1 MKYLVSLCM
10 VSIFFVSS
18 LSNAQ
23 KEYETHT
30 VQKNQT
36 LSQIATLYGVSQAA
50 IKKRNPEIENELTV
64 GTLLVI
70 PSVRKSVVT
79 QNPPKFKKHKV
90 RRKETLFSIS
100 KKYNISID
108 AIKRYNKQLY
118 ARQIKKGERLQI
130 PLHLKIVDA
139 PVAIDNDSITSGI
152 TTIDSSKLSKHTV
165 KAKETRYGIARMY
178 GITVYE
184 LEQMNPQLG
193 DGLAQ
198 YAVINVP
205 STAILQTAIAEKG
218 YTFYQVQPKE
228 GFYRLKVKTNLTKE
242 QIIAL
247 NPYAKDGLQ
256 DGMIL
261 KIPTNATTS
270 LTGQINIR
278 DLQQTIID
286 TSQKRI
292 AVLLPFRLNKII
304 SDSLTLKQQEIKR
317 NRLMSL
323 SLDFYSGL
331 LMATEFAKDKGISL
345 QLDVFDTQY
354 STAIVSDIINNN
366 AFDTFDAVIGPL
378 GQKNIESAAAML
390 QDTNVPI
397 FSPLSNKQIKVS
409 KNVFQSLPSNA
420 MLEDGMLEYIVS
432 GMSDKNVIVI
442 TDSAKKI
449 QLAKIIAA
457 IPDAKI
463 VSLREEGFLRLEDI
477 EIQIDETKENWV
489 ILESIDP
496 ILISNVVGVLN
507 GLPVIDPD
515 LEEDEEPVDYEIR
528 LFSLDK
534 NTAFDYH
541 DVSNVHLAELNFTF
555 PSVNKSYNYKDKNA
569 FLISYKNKHGVLPNR
584 FAVRGFDLT
593 YDIVLRLASSED
605 IFTAS
610 KQEFE
615 TQYIENKFR
624 YSKGLL
630 SGYQNNAFY
639 IIKYQDNLQFQVL
652 E

>member
-1 MKYLVSLCM
+1 MKYLISLCM
-10 VSIFFVSS
+10 VCIFFVSS
-18 LSNAQ
+18 MATAQ
-23 KEYETHT
+23 KEYETHR
-30 VQKNQT
+30 VQKNQS

-50 IKKRNPEIENELTV
+50 IKKRNPEIENELSA
-64 GTLLVI
+64 GTLLII
-70 PSVRKSVVT
+70 PTQSKSIDA

-90 RRKETLFSIS
+90 RRKETLITIS
-100 KKYNISID
+100 KKYNVSID

-130 PLHLKIVDA
+130 PMHLKIVDSG
-139 PVAIDNDSITSGI
+139 VVSYNESKVSGAITLDTS
-152 TTIDSSKLSKHTV
+152 SLSKHIV

-178 GITVYE
+178 GITVSE
-184 LEQMNPQLG
+184 LEQMNPELG
-193 DGLAQ
+193 EGLSQNAI
-198 YAVINVP
+198 INVP
-205 STAILQTAIAEKG
+205 SKAILKTAIVEKG
-218 YTFYQVQPKE
+218 YRFYEVQPKE

-242 QIIAL
+242 QIVAL

-256 DGMIL
+256 EGMIL
-261 KIPTNATTS
+261 KIPSDTATAI
-270 LTGQINIR
+270 TGQINKR

-304 SDSLTLKQQEIKR
+304 SDSLSVKQQQIKK

-354 STAIVSDIINNN
+354 NTAIVSDIINSNT
-366 AFDTFDAVIGPL
+366 FDTFDAVIGPL
-378 GQKNIESAAAML
+378 GQKNIEKAAAML
-390 QDTNVPI
+390 QDTTVPI

-409 KNVFQSLPSNA
+409 KNVFQSLPSDV
-420 MLEDGMLEYIVS
+420 MLEDGMLQYIVS
-432 GMSDKNVIVI
+432 GMSDKNIIVI
-442 TDSAKKI
+442 TDSTKTA
-449 QLAKIIAA
+449 QLAKIMLA
-457 IPDAKI
+457 IPDARI
-463 VSLREEGFLRLEDI
+463 VSLREEGFLRLEDV
-477 EIQIDETKENWV
+477 ENQIDQTKENWV
-489 ILESIDP
+489 ILEATDP

-515 LEEDEEPVDYEIR
+515 LEEDQEPVDYEIR

-534 NTAFDYH
+534 NAAFEYH

-569 FLISYKNKHGVLPNR
+569 FLISYKNKYGVLPNR

-593 YDIVLRLASSED
+593 YDVILRLASSED

-615 TQYIENKFR
+615 TQYIENKFS
-624 YSKGLL
+624 YSKSLL

-639 IIKYQDNLQFQVL
+639 IIKYQENLQFQVL

>member
-1 MKYLVSLCM
+1 M
-10 VSIFFVSS
+10 VCIFFVSS
-18 LSNAQ
+18 MATAQ
-23 KEYETHT
+23 KEYETHR
-30 VQKNQT
+30 VQKNQS

-50 IKKRNPEIENELTV
+50 IKKRNPEIENELSA
-64 GTLLVI
+64 GTLLII
-70 PSVRKSVVT
+70 PTQSKSIDA

-90 RRKETLFSIS
+90 RRKETLITIS
-100 KKYNISID
+100 KKYNVSID

-130 PLHLKIVDA
+130 PMHLKI
-139 PVAIDNDSITSGI
+139 IDSGVVPYNDSKVSGTITLD
-152 TTIDSSKLSKHTV
+152 TSSLSKHIV

-178 GITVYE
+178 GITVSE
-184 LEQMNPQLG
+184 LEQMNPELG
-193 DGLAQ
+193 EGLSQNAI
-198 YAVINVP
+198 INVP
-205 STAILQTAIAEKG
+205 SKAILKTAIAEKG
-218 YTFYQVQPKE
+218 YRFYEVQPKE
-228 GFYRLKVKTNLTKE
+228 GFYRLKVKINLTKE
-242 QIIAL
+242 QIVAL

-256 DGMIL
+256 EGMIL
-261 KIPTNATTS
+261 KIPSDTATAI
-270 LTGQINIR
+270 TGQVNKR

-304 SDSLTLKQQEIKR
+304 SDSLSVKQQQIKK

-354 STAIVSDIINNN
+354 NTAIVSDIINSNT
-366 AFDTFDAVIGPL
+366 FDNFDAVIGPL
-378 GQKNIESAAAML
+378 GQKNIEKAAAML
-390 QDTNVPI
+390 QDTTVPI

-409 KNVFQSLPSNA
+409 KNVFQSLPSDA
-420 MLEDGMLEYIVS
+420 MLEDGMLQYIVS

-442 TDSAKKI
+442 TDSTKTA
-449 QLAKIIAA
+449 QLAKIMLA
-457 IPDAKI
+457 IPDARI
-463 VSLREEGFLRLEDI
+463 VSLREEGFLRLEDV
-477 EIQIDETKENWV
+477 ENQIDQTKENWV
-489 ILESIDP
+489 ILEATDP

-515 LEEDEEPVDYEIR
+515 LEEDQEPVDYEIR

-534 NTAFDYH
+534 NAAFDYH

-569 FLISYKNKHGVLPNR
+569 FLISYKNKYGVLPNR

-593 YDIVLRLASSED
+593 YDVILRLASSED

-615 TQYIENKFR
+615 TQYIENKFS
-624 YSKGLL
+624 YSKSLL

-639 IIKYQDNLQFQVL
+639 IIKYQENLQFQVL

>member
-1 MKYLVSLCM
+1 M
-10 VSIFFVSS
+10 VCIFFVSS
-18 LSNAQ
+18 MATAQ
-23 KEYETHT
+23 KEYETHR
-30 VQKNQT
+30 VQKNQS

-50 IKKRNPEIENELTV
+50 IKKRNPEIENELSA
-64 GTLLVI
+64 GTLLII
-70 PSVRKSVVT
+70 PTQSKSIDA

-90 RRKETLFSIS
+90 RRKETLITIS
-100 KKYNISID
+100 KKYNVSID

-130 PLHLKIVDA
+130 PMHLKIVDSGVV
-139 PVAIDNDSITSGI
+139 PYNDSKVSGAITLD
-152 TTIDSSKLSKHTV
+152 TSSLSKHIV

-178 GITVYE
+178 GITVSE
-184 LEQMNPQLG
+184 LEQMNPELG
-193 DGLAQ
+193 EGLSQNAI
-198 YAVINVP
+198 INVP
-205 STAILQTAIAEKG
+205 SKAILKTAIAEKG
-218 YTFYQVQPKE
+218 YRFYEVQPKE
-228 GFYRLKVKTNLTKE
+228 GFYRLKVKINLTKE
-242 QIIAL
+242 QIVAL

-256 DGMIL
+256 EGMIL
-261 KIPTNATTS
+261 KIPSDTATAI
-270 LTGQINIR
+270 TGQINKR

-304 SDSLTLKQQEIKR
+304 SDSLSVKQQQIKK

-354 STAIVSDIINNN
+354 NTAIVSDIINSNT
-366 AFDTFDAVIGPL
+366 FDNFDAVIGPL
-378 GQKNIESAAAML
+378 GQKNIEKAAAML

-409 KNVFQSLPSNA
+409 KNVFQSLPSDV
-420 MLEDGMLEYIVS
+420 MLEDGMLQYIVS

-442 TDSAKKI
+442 TDSTKTA
-449 QLAKIIAA
+449 QLAKIMLA
-457 IPDAKI
+457 IPDARI
-463 VSLREEGFLRLEDI
+463 VSLREEGFLRLEDV
-477 EIQIDETKENWV
+477 ENQIDQTKENWV
-489 ILESIDP
+489 ILEATDP

-507 GLPVIDPD
+507 GLPVIDPY
-515 LEEDEEPVDYEIR
+515 LEEDQEPVDYEIR

-534 NTAFDYH
+534 NAAFDYH

-569 FLISYKNKHGVLPNR
+569 FLISYKNKYGVLPNR

-593 YDIVLRLASSED
+593 YDVILRLASSED

-615 TQYIENKFR
+615 TQYIENKFS
-624 YSKGLL
+624 YSKSLL

-639 IIKYQDNLQFQVL
+639 IIKYQENLQFQVL

>member
-1 MKYLVSLCM
+1 M
-10 VSIFFVSS
+10 VCIFFVSS
-18 LSNAQ
+18 MATAQ
-23 KEYETHT
+23 KEYETHR
-30 VQKNQT
+30 VQKNQS

-50 IKKRNPEIENELTV
+50 IKKRNPEIENELSA
-64 GTLLVI
+64 GTLLII
-70 PSVRKSVVT
+70 PTASKLIDA

-90 RRKETLFSIS
+90 RRKETLITIS
-100 KKYNISID
+100 KKYNVSID

-130 PLHLKIVDA
+130 PMHLKIVDSGVV
-139 PVAIDNDSITSGI
+139 PYNDSKVSGTITLD
-152 TTIDSSKLSKHTV
+152 TSSLSKHIV

-178 GITVYE
+178 GITVSE
-184 LEQMNPQLG
+184 LEQMNPELG
-193 DGLAQ
+193 EGLSQNAI
-198 YAVINVP
+198 INVP
-205 STAILQTAIAEKG
+205 SKAILKTAIAEKG
-218 YTFYQVQPKE
+218 YRFYEVQPKE
-228 GFYRLKVKTNLTKE
+228 GFYRLKVKINLTKE
-242 QIIAL
+242 QIVAL

-256 DGMIL
+256 EGMIL
-261 KIPTNATTS
+261 KIPSDTATAI
-270 LTGQINIR
+270 TGQINKR

-304 SDSLTLKQQEIKR
+304 SDSLSVKQQQIKK

-354 STAIVSDIINNN
+354 NTAIVSDIINSNT
-366 AFDTFDAVIGPL
+366 FDNFDAVIGPL
-378 GQKNIESAAAML
+378 GQKNIEKAAAML
-390 QDTNVPI
+390 QDTTVPI

-409 KNVFQSLPSNA
+409 KNVFQSLPSDV
-420 MLEDGMLEYIVS
+420 MLEDGMLQYIVS

-442 TDSAKKI
+442 TDSTKTA
-449 QLAKIIAA
+449 QLAKIMLA
-457 IPDAKI
+457 IPDARI
-463 VSLREEGFLRLEDI
+463 VSLREEGFLRLEDV
-477 EIQIDETKENWV
+477 ENQIDQTKENWV
-489 ILESIDP
+489 ILEATDP

-515 LEEDEEPVDYEIR
+515 LEEDQEPVDYEIR

-534 NTAFDYH
+534 NAAFDYH

-569 FLISYKNKHGVLPNR
+569 FLISYKNKYGVLPNR

-593 YDIVLRLASSED
+593 YDVILRLASSED

-615 TQYIENKFR
+615 TQYIENKFS
-624 YSKGLL
+624 YSKSLL

-639 IIKYQDNLQFQVL
+639 IIKYQENLQFQVL

>member
-1 MKYLVSLCM
+1 M
-10 VSIFFVSS
+10 VCIFFVSS
-18 LSNAQ
+18 MATAQ
-23 KEYETHT
+23 KEYETHR
-30 VQKNQT
+30 VQKNQS

-50 IKKRNPEIENELTV
+50 IKKRNPEIENELSA
-64 GTLLVI
+64 GTLLII
-70 PSVRKSVVT
+70 PTQSKSIDA

-90 RRKETLFSIS
+90 RRKETLITIS
-100 KKYNISID
+100 KKYNVSID

-130 PLHLKIVDA
+130 PMHLKIVDSGVV
-139 PVAIDNDSITSGI
+139 PYNDSKVSGAITLD
-152 TTIDSSKLSKHTV
+152 TSSLSKHIV

-178 GITVYE
+178 GITVSE
-184 LEQMNPQLG
+184 LEQMNPELG
-193 DGLAQ
+193 EGLSQNAI
-198 YAVINVP
+198 INVP
-205 STAILQTAIAEKG
+205 SKAILKTAITEKG
-218 YTFYQVQPKE
+218 YRFYEVQPKE
-228 GFYRLKVKTNLTKE
+228 GFYRLKVKINLTKE
-242 QIIAL
+242 QIVAL

-256 DGMIL
+256 EGMIL
-261 KIPTNATTS
+261 KIPSDTATAI
-270 LTGQINIR
+270 TGQVNKR

-304 SDSLTLKQQEIKR
+304 SDSLSVKQQQIKK

-354 STAIVSDIINNN
+354 NTAIVSDIINSNT
-366 AFDTFDAVIGPL
+366 FDNFDAVIGPL
-378 GQKNIESAAAML
+378 GQKNIEKAAAML
-390 QDTNVPI
+390 QDTTVPI

-409 KNVFQSLPSNA
+409 KNVFQSLPSDA
-420 MLEDGMLEYIVS
+420 MLEDGMLQYIVS

-442 TDSAKKI
+442 TDSTKTA
-449 QLAKIIAA
+449 QLAKIMLA
-457 IPDAKI
+457 IPDARI
-463 VSLREEGFLRLEDI
+463 VSLREEGFLRLEDV
-477 EIQIDETKENWV
+477 ENQIDQTKENWV
-489 ILESIDP
+489 ILEATDP

-515 LEEDEEPVDYEIR
+515 LEEDQEPVDYEIR

-534 NTAFDYH
+534 NAAFDYH

-569 FLISYKNKHGVLPNR
+569 FLISYKNKYGVLPNR

-593 YDIVLRLASSED
+593 YDVILRLASSED

-615 TQYIENKFR
+615 TQYIENKFS
-624 YSKGLL
+624 YSKSLL

-639 IIKYQDNLQFQVL
+639 IIKYQENLQFQVL

>member
-1 MKYLVSLCM
+1 M
-10 VSIFFVSS
+10 VCIFFVSS
-18 LSNAQ
+18 LASAQ
-23 KEYETHT
+23 KEYETHR
-30 VQKNQT
+30 VQKNQS
-36 LSQIATLYGVSQAA
+36 LSQIATLYGVSQTA
-50 IKKRNPEIENELTV
+50 IKNRNPEIENELSA
-64 GTLLVI
+64 GTLLII
-70 PSVRKSVVT
+70 PTASKLIDA

-100 KKYNISID
+100 KKYNVSID

-130 PLHLKIVDA
+130 PMHLKI
-139 PVAIDNDSITSGI
+139 IDPGVVTYNDSTVSGAITVDTSNV
-152 TTIDSSKLSKHTV
+152 SKHIV

-178 GITVYE
+178 GITVSE
-184 LEQMNPQLG
+184 LEQMNPELG
-193 DGLAQ
+193 EGLSQNAI
-198 YAVINVP
+198 INVP
-205 STAILQTAIAEKG
+205 SKAILQTAIAEKG
-218 YTFYQVQPKE
+218 YRFYEVQPKE

-242 QIIAL
+242 QIVAL

-256 DGMIL
+256 EGMIL
-261 KIPTNATTS
+261 KIPIVGVTS
-270 LTGQINIR
+270 TTGQINKR

-286 TSQKRI
+286 TSLKRI

-304 SDSLTLKQQEIKR
+304 SDSLSVKQQQIKR

-354 STAIVSDIINNN
+354 STATVSDIINSNT
-366 AFDTFDAVIGPL
+366 FDNFDAVIGPL
-378 GQKNIESAAAML
+378 GQKNIEKAAAML
-390 QDTNVPI
+390 QDTNVPV

-409 KNVFQSLPSNA
+409 KNVFQSLPSDA

-442 TDSAKKI
+442 TDSTKTA
-449 QLAKIIAA
+449 QLAKIMLA
-457 IPDAKI
+457 IPDARI
-463 VSLREEGFLRLEDI
+463 VSLREEGFLSLEDI

-489 ILESIDP
+489 ILEATDP

-515 LEEDEEPVDYEIR
+515 LEEDQEPVDYEIR

-534 NTAFDYH
+534 NAAFDYH

-555 PSVNKSYNYKDKNA
+555 PSVNKNYNYKDKNA
-569 FLISYKNKHGVLPNR
+569 FLISYKNKYGVLPNR

-593 YDIVLRLASSED
+593 YDVILRLASSED

-615 TQYIENKFR
+615 TQYIENKFS
-624 YSKGLL
+624 YSKSLL

-639 IIKYQDNLQFQVL
+639 IIKYQENLQFQVL

>member
-1 MKYLVSLCM
+1 M
-10 VSIFFVSS
+10 VCIFFVSS
-18 LSNAQ
+18 MATAQ
-23 KEYETHT
+23 KEYETHR
-30 VQKNQT
+30 VQKNQS

-50 IKKRNPEIENELTV
+50 IKKRNPEIENELSA
-64 GTLLVI
+64 GTLLII
-70 PSVRKSVVT
+70 PTQSKSIDA

-90 RRKETLFSIS
+90 RRKETLITIS
-100 KKYNISID
+100 KKYNVSID

-130 PLHLKIVDA
+130 PMHLKIVDSGVV
-139 PVAIDNDSITSGI
+139 PYNDSKVSGAITLD
-152 TTIDSSKLSKHTV
+152 TSSLSKHIV

-178 GITVYE
+178 GITVSE
-184 LEQMNPQLG
+184 LEQMNPELG
-193 DGLAQ
+193 EGLSQNAI
-198 YAVINVP
+198 INVP
-205 STAILQTAIAEKG
+205 SKAILKTAIAEKG
-218 YTFYQVQPKE
+218 YRFYEVQPKE
-228 GFYRLKVKTNLTKE
+228 GFYRLKVKINLTKE
-242 QIIAL
+242 QIVAL

-256 DGMIL
+256 EGMIL
-261 KIPTNATTS
+261 KIPSDTATAI
-270 LTGQINIR
+270 TGQINKR

-304 SDSLTLKQQEIKR
+304 SDSLSVKQQQIKK

-354 STAIVSDIINNN
+354 NTAIVSDIINSNT
-366 AFDTFDAVIGPL
+366 FDTFDAVIGPL
-378 GQKNIESAAAML
+378 GQKNIEKAAAML
-390 QDTNVPI
+390 QDTTVPI

-409 KNVFQSLPSNA
+409 KNVFQSLPSDV
-420 MLEDGMLEYIVS
+420 MLEDGMLQYIVS

-442 TDSAKKI
+442 TDSTKTA
-449 QLAKIIAA
+449 QLAKIMLA
-457 IPDAKI
+457 IPDARI
-463 VSLREEGFLRLEDI
+463 VSLREEGFLRLEDV
-477 EIQIDETKENWV
+477 ENQIDQTKENWV
-489 ILESIDP
+489 ILEATDP

-515 LEEDEEPVDYEIR
+515 LEEDQEPVDYEIR

-534 NTAFDYH
+534 NAAFDYH

-569 FLISYKNKHGVLPNR
+569 FLISYKNKYGVLPNR

-593 YDIVLRLASSED
+593 YDVILRLASSED

-615 TQYIENKFR
+615 TQYIENKFS
-624 YSKGLL
+624 YSKSLL

-639 IIKYQDNLQFQVL
+639 IIKYQENLQFQVL

>member
-1 MKYLVSLCM
+1 M
-10 VSIFFVSS
+10 VCIFFVSS
-18 LSNAQ
+18 MATAQ
-23 KEYETHT
+23 KEYETHR
-30 VQKNQT
+30 VQKNQS

-50 IKKRNPEIENELTV
+50 IKKRNPEIENELSA
-64 GTLLVI
+64 GTLLII
-70 PSVRKSVVT
+70 PTQSKSIDA

-90 RRKETLFSIS
+90 RRKETLITIS
-100 KKYNISID
+100 KKYNVSID

-130 PLHLKIVDA
+130 PMHLKIVDSG
-139 PVAIDNDSITSGI
+139 VVSYNESKVSGAITLDTS
-152 TTIDSSKLSKHTV
+152 SLSKHIV

-178 GITVYE
+178 GITVSE
-184 LEQMNPQLG
+184 LEQMNPELG
-193 DGLAQ
+193 EGLSQNAI
-198 YAVINVP
+198 INVP
-205 STAILQTAIAEKG
+205 SKAILKTAIVEKG
-218 YTFYQVQPKE
+218 YRFYEVQPKE
-228 GFYRLKVKTNLTKE
+228 GFYRLKVKINLTKE
-242 QIIAL
+242 QIVAL

-256 DGMIL
+256 EGMIL
-261 KIPTNATTS
+261 KIPSDTATAI
-270 LTGQINIR
+270 TGQINKR

-292 AVLLPFRLNKII
+292 AVLLPFRLNKIV
-304 SDSLTLKQQEIKR
+304 SDSLSVKQQQIKR

-354 STAIVSDIINNN
+354 NTAIVSDIINSNT
-366 AFDTFDAVIGPL
+366 FDTFDAVIGPL
-378 GQKNIESAAAML
+378 GQKNIEKAAAML
-390 QDTNVPI
+390 KDTTVPI

-409 KNVFQSLPSNA
+409 KNVFQSLPSDV
-420 MLEDGMLEYIVS
+420 MLEDGMLQYIVS
-432 GMSDKNVIVI
+432 GMSDKNIIVI
-442 TDSAKKI
+442 TDSTKTA
-449 QLAKIIAA
+449 QLAKIMLA
-457 IPDAKI
+457 IPDARV
-463 VSLREEGFLRLEDI
+463 VSLREEGFLRLEDV
-477 EIQIDETKENWV
+477 ENQIDETKENWV
-489 ILESIDP
+489 ILEATDP

-515 LEEDEEPVDYEIR
+515 LEEDQEPVDYEIR

-534 NTAFDYH
+534 NAAFEYH

-569 FLISYKNKHGVLPNR
+569 FLISYKNKYGVLPNR

-593 YDIVLRLASSED
+593 YDVILRLASSED

-615 TQYIENKFR
+615 TQYIENKFS
-624 YSKGLL
+624 YSKSLL

-639 IIKYQDNLQFQVL
+639 IIKYQENLQFQVL

>member
-1 MKYLVSLCM
+1 MGC
-10 VSIFFVSS
+10 IFFISS
-18 LSNAQ
+18 LAIAQ
-23 KEYETHT
+23 KEYQTHR

-36 LSQIATLYGVSQAA
+36 LSQIASLYGVSQAE
-50 IKKRNPEIENELTV
+50 IQNRNPEIENELAP
-64 GTLLVI
+64 GTLLII
-70 PSVRKSVVT
+70 PAQSKSIDT
-79 QNPPKFKKHKV
+79 QNPPKFKKHRV
-90 RRKETLFSIS
+90 RRKETLFTIS
-100 KKYNISID
+100 KKYNVSID
-108 AIKRYNKQLY
+108 AIKRFNKQLY

-130 PLHLKIVDA
+130 PIHLQITDA
-139 PVAIDNDSITSGI
+139 SVLTPKDTANSGGI
-152 TTIDSSKLSKHTV
+152 TPDVSGLSKHVV

-178 GITVYE
+178 GITVSE
-184 LEQMNPQLG
+184 LEKINPELG
-193 DGLAQ
+193 EGLAQ
-198 YAVINVP
+198 DAVINVP
-205 STAILQTAIAEKG
+205 SKAILQTAIAEKG
-218 YTFYQVQPKE
+218 YRFYEVQPKE

-256 DGMIL
+256 QGMIL
-261 KIPTNATTS
+261 KIPTDTT
-270 LTGQINIR
+270 TTVAHQINLR

-292 AVLLPFRLNKII
+292 AVLLPFRLNNIV
-304 SDSLTLKQQEIKR
+304 SDSLSVKQEEIKR

-354 STAIVSDIINNN
+354 NTTTVGNVIRNNG
-366 AFDTFDAVIGPL
+366 FDNFDAVIGPL
-378 GQKNIESAAAML
+378 GQKNIEKAAAML
-390 QDTNVPI
+390 QDINVPI

-409 KNVFQSLPSNA
+409 KNVFQSLPSDA

-432 GMSDKNVIVI
+432 GMSDKNLIVI
-442 TDSAKKI
+442 TDSTKTA
-449 QLAKIIAA
+449 QLAKIMSV
-457 IPDAKI
+457 IPDAKTI
-463 VSLREEGFLRLEDI
+463 SLRKEGFLRLEDI
-477 EIQIDETKENWV
+477 ESQIDETKENWV
-489 ILESIDP
+489 ILEATDP

-534 NTAFDYH
+534 NAAFDYH

-569 FLISYKNKHGVLPNR
+569 FLVSYKNKYGVLPNR

-593 YDIVLRLASSED
+593 YDVILRLASSED
-605 IFTAS
+605 IFTSS

-624 YSKGLL
+624 YSKSLL
-630 SGYQNNAFY
+630 SGYNNTAFY
-639 IIKYQDNLQFQVL
+639 IIKYQENLQFQVL

>member
-1 MKYLVSLCM
+1 M
-10 VSIFFVSS
+10 VCIFFVSS
-18 LSNAQ
+18 MATAQ
-23 KEYETHT
+23 KEYETHR
-30 VQKNQT
+30 VQKNQS
-36 LSQIATLYGVSQAA
+36 LFQIATLYEVSQAA
-50 IKKRNPEIENELTV
+50 IKKRNPEIENELSA
-64 GTLLVI
+64 GTLLII
-70 PSVRKSVVT
+70 PTASKLIDA

-90 RRKETLFSIS
+90 RRKETLITIS
-100 KKYNISID
+100 KKYNVSID

-130 PLHLKIVDA
+130 PMHLKIVDSGVVPYNA
-139 PVAIDNDSITSGI
+139 SKVSGTITLD
-152 TTIDSSKLSKHTV
+152 TSSLSKHIV

-178 GITVYE
+178 GITVSE
-184 LEQMNPQLG
+184 LEQMNPELG
-193 DGLAQ
+193 EGLSQNAI
-198 YAVINVP
+198 INVP
-205 STAILQTAIAEKG
+205 SKAILKTAIAEKG
-218 YTFYQVQPKE
+218 YRFYEVQPKE

-242 QIIAL
+242 QIVAL

-256 DGMIL
+256 EGMIL
-261 KIPTNATTS
+261 KIPSDTATAI
-270 LTGQINIR
+270 TGQINKR

-292 AVLLPFRLNKII
+292 AVLLPFRLNKIV
-304 SDSLTLKQQEIKR
+304 SDSLSVKQQEIKR

-354 STAIVSDIINNN
+354 NTAIVSDIINNN
-366 AFDTFDAVIGPL
+366 TFDTFDAVLGPL
-378 GQKNIESAAAML
+378 GQKNIEKAAALL
-390 QDTNVPI
+390 QDINVPL

-409 KNVFQSLPSNA
+409 KNVFQSLPSDA

-432 GMSDKNVIVI
+432 GMSDKNLIVI
-442 TDSAKKI
+442 ADSTKTA
-449 QLAKIIAA
+449 QLAKIMLA
-457 IPDAKI
+457 IPDARI
-463 VSLREEGFLRLEDI
+463 VSLREEGFLRLEDV
-477 EIQIDETKENWV
+477 ENQIDQTKENWV
-489 ILESIDP
+489 ILEATDP

-515 LEEDEEPVDYEIR
+515 LEEDQEPVDYEIR

-534 NTAFDYH
+534 NAAFDYH

-569 FLISYKNKHGVLPNR
+569 FLISYKNKYGVLPNR

-593 YDIVLRLASSED
+593 YDVILRLASSED

-615 TQYIENKFR
+615 TQYIENKFS
-624 YSKGLL
+624 YSKSLL

-639 IIKYQDNLQFQVL
+639 IIKYQENLQFQVL

>member
-1 MKYLVSLCM
+1 M
-10 VSIFFVSS
+10 VCIFFVSS
-18 LSNAQ
+18 MATAQ
-23 KEYETHT
+23 KEYETHR
-30 VQKNQT
+30 VQKNQS

-50 IKKRNPEIENELTV
+50 IKKRNPEIENELSA
-64 GTLLVI
+64 GTLLII
-70 PSVRKSVVT
+70 PTQSKSIDA

-90 RRKETLFSIS
+90 RRKETLITIS
-100 KKYNISID
+100 KKHNVSID

-130 PLHLKIVDA
+130 PMHLKIVDSGVV
-139 PVAIDNDSITSGI
+139 PYNDSKVSGAITLD
-152 TTIDSSKLSKHTV
+152 TSSLSKHIV

-178 GITVYE
+178 GITVSE
-184 LEQMNPQLG
+184 LEQMNPELG
-193 DGLAQ
+193 EGLSQNAI
-198 YAVINVP
+198 INVP
-205 STAILQTAIAEKG
+205 SKAILKTAIAEKG
-218 YTFYQVQPKE
+218 YRFYEVQPKE
-228 GFYRLKVKTNLTKE
+228 GFYRLKVKINLTKE
-242 QIIAL
+242 QIVAL

-256 DGMIL
+256 EGMIL
-261 KIPTNATTS
+261 KIPSDTATAI
-270 LTGQINIR
+270 TGQVNKR

-304 SDSLTLKQQEIKR
+304 SDSLSVKQQQIKK

-354 STAIVSDIINNN
+354 NTAIVSDIINSNT
-366 AFDTFDAVIGPL
+366 FDNFDAVIGPL
-378 GQKNIESAAAML
+378 GQKNIEKAAAML

-409 KNVFQSLPSNA
+409 KNVFQSLPSDV
-420 MLEDGMLEYIVS
+420 MLEDGMLQYIVS

-442 TDSAKKI
+442 TDSTKTA
-449 QLAKIIAA
+449 QLAKIMLA
-457 IPDAKI
+457 IPDARI
-463 VSLREEGFLRLEDI
+463 VSLREEGFLRLEDV
-477 EIQIDETKENWV
+477 ENQIDQTKENWV
-489 ILESIDP
+489 ILEATDP

-515 LEEDEEPVDYEIR
+515 LEEDQEPVDYEIR

-534 NTAFDYH
+534 NAAFDYH

-569 FLISYKNKHGVLPNR
+569 FLISYKNKYGVLPNR

-593 YDIVLRLASSED
+593 YDVILRLASSED

-615 TQYIENKFR
+615 TQYIENKFS
-624 YSKGLL
+624 YSKSLL

-639 IIKYQDNLQFQVL
+639 IIKYQENLQFQVL

>member
-1 MKYLVSLCM
+1 M
-10 VSIFFVSS
+10 VCIFFVSS
-18 LSNAQ
+18 MATAQ
-23 KEYETHT
+23 KEYETHR
-30 VQKNQT
+30 VQKNQS

-50 IKKRNPEIENELTV
+50 IKKRNPEIENELSA
-64 GTLLVI
+64 GTLLII
-70 PSVRKSVVT
+70 PTASKLIDA

-90 RRKETLFSIS
+90 RRKETLITIS
-100 KKYNISID
+100 KKYNVSID

-130 PLHLKIVDA
+130 PMHLKIVDSGLV
-139 PVAIDNDSITSGI
+139 PYNDPKVSGAITLDTS
-152 TTIDSSKLSKHTV
+152 SLSKHIV

-178 GITVYE
+178 GITVSE
-184 LEQMNPQLG
+184 LEQMNPELG
-193 DGLAQ
+193 EGLSQNAI
-198 YAVINVP
+198 INVP
-205 STAILQTAIAEKG
+205 SKAILKTAIVEKG
-218 YTFYQVQPKE
+218 YRFYEVQPKE

-242 QIIAL
+242 QIVAL

-256 DGMIL
+256 EGMIL
-261 KIPTNATTS
+261 KIPSDTATAI
-270 LTGQINIR
+270 TGQINKR

-304 SDSLTLKQQEIKR
+304 SDSLSVKQQQIKK

-354 STAIVSDIINNN
+354 NTAIVSDIINSNT
-366 AFDTFDAVIGPL
+366 FDTFDAVIGPL
-378 GQKNIESAAAML
+378 GQKNIEKAAAML
-390 QDTNVPI
+390 QDTTVPI

-409 KNVFQSLPSNA
+409 KNVFQSLPSDV
-420 MLEDGMLEYIVS
+420 MLEDGMLQYIVS

-442 TDSAKKI
+442 TDSTKTA
-449 QLAKIIAA
+449 QLAKIMLA
-457 IPDAKI
+457 IPDARV
-463 VSLREEGFLRLEDI
+463 VSLREEGFLRLEDV
-477 EIQIDETKENWV
+477 ENQIDQTKENWV
-489 ILESIDP
+489 ILEATDP

-534 NTAFDYH
+534 NAAFEYH

-569 FLISYKNKHGVLPNR
+569 FLISYKNKYGVLPNR

-593 YDIVLRLASSED
+593 YDVILRLASSED

-615 TQYIENKFR
+615 TQYIENKFS
-624 YSKGLL
+624 YSKSLL

-639 IIKYQDNLQFQVL
+639 IIKYQENLQFQVL

>member
-1 MKYLVSLCM
+1 M
-10 VSIFFVSS
+10 VCIFFVSS
-18 LSNAQ
+18 VATAQ
-23 KEYETHT
+23 KEYETHR
-30 VQKNQT
+30 VQKNQS
-36 LSQIATLYGVSQAA
+36 LSQIAILYGISQAA
-50 IKKRNPEIENELTV
+50 IKKRNPEIENELSA
-64 GTLLVI
+64 GTLLII
-70 PSVRKSVVT
+70 PTASKLIDA

-90 RRKETLFSIS
+90 RRKETLISIS
-100 KKYNISID
+100 KKYSVSID

-130 PLHLKIVDA
+130 PTHLKIVDSG
-139 PVAIDNDSITSGI
+139 VVIYNDSIASGTITLDTSN
-152 TTIDSSKLSKHTV
+152 LSKHIV

-178 GITVYE
+178 GITVSE
-184 LEQMNPQLG
+184 LEQMNPELG
-193 DGLAQ
+193 EGLSQNAI
-198 YAVINVP
+198 INVP
-205 STAILQTAIAEKG
+205 SKAILQTAIAEKG
-218 YTFYQVQPKE
+218 YRFYQVQPKE

-242 QIIAL
+242 KIIAL

-256 DGMIL
+256 EGMIL
-261 KIPTNATTS
+261 KIPSDTATAI
-270 LTGQINIR
+270 TGQINKR

-292 AVLLPFRLNKII
+292 AVLLPFRLNKIV
-304 SDSLTLKQQEIKR
+304 SDSLSVKQQEIKR

-354 STAIVSDIINNN
+354 NTAIVSDIINSNT
-366 AFDTFDAVIGPL
+366 FDNFDAVIGPL
-378 GQKNIESAAAML
+378 GQKNIEKAADML
-390 QDTNVPI
+390 QDTNVPL

-420 MLEDGMLEYIVS
+420 MLEDGMLRYIVS

-442 TDSAKKI
+442 TDSTKTA
-449 QLAKIIAA
+449 QLAKIMLA
-457 IPDAKI
+457 IPDARV
-463 VSLREEGFLRLEDI
+463 VSLREEGFLRLEDV
-477 EIQIDETKENWV
+477 ENQIDETKENWV
-489 ILESIDP
+489 ILEATDP

-515 LEEDEEPVDYEIR
+515 LEEEEEEEPVDYEIR

-534 NTAFDYH
+534 NAAFDYH

-555 PSVNKSYNYKDKNA
+555 PSVNKNYNYKDKNA
-569 FLISYKNKHGVLPNR
+569 FLISYKNKYGVLPNR

-593 YDIVLRLASSED
+593 YDVILRLASSED
-605 IFTAS
+605 IFAAS
-610 KQEFE
+610 DQEFE

-624 YSKGLL
+624 YSKSLL

-639 IIKYQDNLQFQVL
+639 IIKYQENLQFQVL

>member
-1 MKYLVSLCM
+1 M
-10 VSIFFVSS
+10 VCIFFVSS
-18 LSNAQ
+18 MATAQ
-23 KEYETHT
+23 KEYETHR
-30 VQKNQT
+30 VQKNQS

-50 IKKRNPEIENELTV
+50 IKKRNPEIENELSA
-64 GTLLVI
+64 GTLLII
-70 PSVRKSVVT
+70 PTQSKSIDA

-90 RRKETLFSIS
+90 RRKETLITIS
-100 KKYNISID
+100 KKYNVSID

-130 PLHLKIVDA
+130 PMHLKIVDSGVV
-139 PVAIDNDSITSGI
+139 PYNDSKVSGAITLD
-152 TTIDSSKLSKHTV
+152 TSSLSKHIV

-178 GITVYE
+178 GITVSE
-184 LEQMNPQLG
+184 LEQMNPELG
-193 DGLAQ
+193 EGLSQNAI
-198 YAVINVP
+198 INVP
-205 STAILQTAIAEKG
+205 SKAILKTAIAEKG
-218 YTFYQVQPKE
+218 YRFYEVQPKE
-228 GFYRLKVKTNLTKE
+228 GFYRLKVKINLTKE
-242 QIIAL
+242 QIVAL

-256 DGMIL
+256 EGMIL
-261 KIPTNATTS
+261 KIPSDTATAIN
-270 LTGQINIR
+270 GQINKR

-304 SDSLTLKQQEIKR
+304 SDSLSVKQQQIKK

-354 STAIVSDIINNN
+354 NTAIVSDIINSNT
-366 AFDTFDAVIGPL
+366 FDNFDAVIGPL
-378 GQKNIESAAAML
+378 GQKNIEKAAAML
-390 QDTNVPI
+390 QDTTVPI

-409 KNVFQSLPSNA
+409 KNVFQSLPSDV
-420 MLEDGMLEYIVS
+420 MLEDGMLQYIVS

-442 TDSAKKI
+442 TDSTKTA
-449 QLAKIIAA
+449 QLAKIMLA
-457 IPDAKI
+457 IPDARI
-463 VSLREEGFLRLEDI
+463 VSLREEGFLRLEDV
-477 EIQIDETKENWV
+477 ENQIDQTKENWV
-489 ILESIDP
+489 ILEATDP

-515 LEEDEEPVDYEIR
+515 LEEDQEPVDYEIR

-534 NTAFDYH
+534 NAAFDYH

-569 FLISYKNKHGVLPNR
+569 FLISYKNKYGVLPNR

-593 YDIVLRLASSED
+593 YDVILRLASSED

-615 TQYIENKFR
+615 TQYIENKFS
-624 YSKGLL
+624 YSKSLL

-639 IIKYQDNLQFQVL
+639 IIKYQENLQFQVL

>member
-1 MKYLVSLCM
+1 M
-10 VSIFFVSS
+10 VCIFFVSS
-18 LSNAQ
+18 MATAQ
-23 KEYETHT
+23 KEYETHR
-30 VQKNQT
+30 VQKNQS

-50 IKKRNPEIENELTV
+50 IKKRNPEIENELSA
-64 GTLLVI
+64 GTLLII
-70 PSVRKSVVT
+70 PTQSKSIDA

-90 RRKETLFSIS
+90 RRKETLITIS
-100 KKYNISID
+100 KKYNVSID

-130 PLHLKIVDA
+130 PMHLKIVDSGVV
-139 PVAIDNDSITSGI
+139 PYNDSKVSGAITLD
-152 TTIDSSKLSKHTV
+152 TSSLSKHIV

-178 GITVYE
+178 GITVSE
-184 LEQMNPQLG
+184 LEQMNPELG
-193 DGLAQ
+193 EGLSQNAI
-198 YAVINVP
+198 INVP
-205 STAILQTAIAEKG
+205 SKAILKTAIAEKG
-218 YTFYQVQPKE
+218 YRFYEVQPKE
-228 GFYRLKVKTNLTKE
+228 GFYRLKVKINLTKE
-242 QIIAL
+242 QIVAL

-256 DGMIL
+256 EGMIL
-261 KIPTNATTS
+261 KIPSDTATAI
-270 LTGQINIR
+270 TGQINKR

-304 SDSLTLKQQEIKR
+304 SDSLSVKQQQIKK

-354 STAIVSDIINNN
+354 NTAIVSDIINNN
-366 AFDTFDAVIGPL
+366 TFDTFDAVLGPL
-378 GQKNIESAAAML
+378 GQKNIEKAAALL
-390 QDTNVPI
+390 QDINVPL

-409 KNVFQSLPSNA
+409 KNVFQSLPSDA

-432 GMSDKNVIVI
+432 GMSDKNLIVI
-442 TDSAKKI
+442 ADSTKTA
-449 QLAKIIAA
+449 QLAKIMLA
-457 IPDAKI
+457 IPDARI
-463 VSLREEGFLRLEDI
+463 VSLREEGFLRLEDV
-477 EIQIDETKENWV
+477 ENQIDQTKENWV
-489 ILESIDP
+489 ILEATDP

-515 LEEDEEPVDYEIR
+515 LEEDQEPVDYEIR

-534 NTAFDYH
+534 NAAFDYH

-569 FLISYKNKHGVLPNR
+569 FLISYKNKYGVLPNR

-593 YDIVLRLASSED
+593 YDVILRLASSED

-615 TQYIENKFR
+615 TQYIENKFS
-624 YSKGLL
+624 YSKSLL

-639 IIKYQDNLQFQVL
+639 IIKYQENLQFQVL

>member
-1 MKYLVSLCM
+1 M
-10 VSIFFVSS
+10 VCIFFVSS
-18 LSNAQ
+18 MATAQ
-23 KEYETHT
+23 KEYETHR
-30 VQKNQT
+30 VQKNQS

-50 IKKRNPEIENELTV
+50 IKKRNPEIENELSA
-64 GTLLVI
+64 GTLLII
-70 PSVRKSVVT
+70 PTQSKSIDA

-90 RRKETLFSIS
+90 RRKETLITIS
-100 KKYNISID
+100 KKYNVSID

-130 PLHLKIVDA
+130 PMHLKIVDSGVV
-139 PVAIDNDSITSGI
+139 PYNDSKVSGAITLD
-152 TTIDSSKLSKHTV
+152 TSSLSKHIV

-178 GITVYE
+178 GITVSE
-184 LEQMNPQLG
+184 LEQMNPELG
-193 DGLAQ
+193 EGLSQNAI
-198 YAVINVP
+198 INVP
-205 STAILQTAIAEKG
+205 SKAILKTAIAEKG
-218 YTFYQVQPKE
+218 YRFYEVQPKE
-228 GFYRLKVKTNLTKE
+228 GFYRLKVKINLTKE
-242 QIIAL
+242 QIVAL

-256 DGMIL
+256 EGMIL
-261 KIPTNATTS
+261 KIPSDTATAI
-270 LTGQINIR
+270 TGQVNKR

-304 SDSLTLKQQEIKR
+304 SDSLSVKQQQIKK

-354 STAIVSDIINNN
+354 NTAIVSDIINSNT
-366 AFDTFDAVIGPL
+366 FDNFDAVIGPL
-378 GQKNIESAAAML
+378 GQKNIEKAAAML
-390 QDTNVPI
+390 QDTTVPI

-409 KNVFQSLPSNA
+409 KNVFQSLPSDV
-420 MLEDGMLEYIVS
+420 MLEDGMLQYIVS

-442 TDSAKKI
+442 TDSTKTA
-449 QLAKIIAA
+449 QLAKIMLA
-457 IPDAKI
+457 IPDARI
-463 VSLREEGFLRLEDI
+463 VSLREEGFLRLEDV
-477 EIQIDETKENWV
+477 ENQIDQTKENWV
-489 ILESIDP
+489 ILEATDP

-515 LEEDEEPVDYEIR
+515 LEEDQEPVDYEIR

-534 NTAFDYH
+534 NAAFDYH

-569 FLISYKNKHGVLPNR
+569 FLISYKNKYGVLPNR

-593 YDIVLRLASSED
+593 YDVILRLASSED

-615 TQYIENKFR
+615 TQYIENKFS
-624 YSKGLL
+624 YSKSLL

-639 IIKYQDNLQFQVL
+639 IIKYQENLQFQVL

>member
-1 MKYLVSLCM
+1 M
-10 VSIFFVSS
+10 VCIFFVSS
-18 LSNAQ
+18 MATAQ
-23 KEYETHT
+23 KEYETHR
-30 VQKNQT
+30 VQKNQS

-50 IKKRNPEIENELTV
+50 IKKRNPEIENELSA
-64 GTLLVI
+64 GTLLII
-70 PSVRKSVVT
+70 PTASKLIDA

-90 RRKETLFSIS
+90 RRKETLITIS
-100 KKYNISID
+100 KKYNVSID

-130 PLHLKIVDA
+130 PMHLKIVDSGVV
-139 PVAIDNDSITSGI
+139 PYNDSKVSGTITLD
-152 TTIDSSKLSKHTV
+152 TSSLSKHIV

-178 GITVYE
+178 GITVSE
-184 LEQMNPQLG
+184 LEQMNPELG
-193 DGLAQ
+193 EGLSQNAI
-198 YAVINVP
+198 INVP
-205 STAILQTAIAEKG
+205 SKAILKTAIAEKG
-218 YTFYQVQPKE
+218 YRFYEVQPKE

-242 QIIAL
+242 QIVAL

-256 DGMIL
+256 EGMIL
-261 KIPTNATTS
+261 KIPSDTATAI
-270 LTGQINIR
+270 TGQINKR

-304 SDSLTLKQQEIKR
+304 SDSLSVKQQQIKK

-354 STAIVSDIINNN
+354 NTAIVSDIINNN
-366 AFDTFDAVIGPL
+366 TFDTFDAVLGPL
-378 GQKNIESAAAML
+378 GQKNIEKAAAML
-390 QDTNVPI
+390 QDTTVPI

-409 KNVFQSLPSNA
+409 KNVFQSLPSDA

-442 TDSAKKI
+442 TDSTKTA
-449 QLAKIIAA
+449 QLAKIMLA
-457 IPDAKI
+457 IPDARI
-463 VSLREEGFLRLEDI
+463 VSLREEGFLRLEDV
-477 EIQIDETKENWV
+477 ENQIDQTKENWV
-489 ILESIDP
+489 ILEATDP

-515 LEEDEEPVDYEIR
+515 LEEDQEPVDYEIR

-534 NTAFDYH
+534 NAAFDYH

-569 FLISYKNKHGVLPNR
+569 FLISYKNKYGVLPNR

-593 YDIVLRLASSED
+593 YDVILRLASSED

-615 TQYIENKFR
+615 TQYIENKFS
-624 YSKGLL
+624 YSKSLL

-639 IIKYQDNLQFQVL
+639 IIKYQENLQFQVL

>member
-1 MKYLVSLCM
+1 M
-10 VSIFFVSS
+10 VCIFFVSS
-18 LSNAQ
+18 MATAQ
-23 KEYETHT
+23 KEYETHR
-30 VQKNQT
+30 VQKNQS

-50 IKKRNPEIENELTV
+50 IKKRNPEIENELSA
-64 GTLLVI
+64 GTLLII
-70 PSVRKSVVT
+70 PTQSKSIDA

-90 RRKETLFSIS
+90 RRKETLITIS
-100 KKYNISID
+100 KKHNVSID

-130 PLHLKIVDA
+130 PMHLKIVDSGVV
-139 PVAIDNDSITSGI
+139 PYNDSKVSGAITLD
-152 TTIDSSKLSKHTV
+152 TSSLSKHIV

-178 GITVYE
+178 GITVSE
-184 LEQMNPQLG
+184 LEQMNPELG
-193 DGLAQ
+193 EGLSQNAI
-198 YAVINVP
+198 INVP
-205 STAILQTAIAEKG
+205 SKAILKTAIAEKG
-218 YTFYQVQPKE
+218 YRFYEVQPKE
-228 GFYRLKVKTNLTKE
+228 GFYRLKVKINLTKE
-242 QIIAL
+242 QIVAL

-256 DGMIL
+256 EGMIL
-261 KIPTNATTS
+261 KIPSDTATAI
-270 LTGQINIR
+270 TGQVNKR

-304 SDSLTLKQQEIKR
+304 SDSLSVKQQQIKK

-354 STAIVSDIINNN
+354 NTAIVSDIINSNT
-366 AFDTFDAVIGPL
+366 FDNFDAVIGPL
-378 GQKNIESAAAML
+378 GQKNIEKAAAML
-390 QDTNVPI
+390 QDTTVPI

-409 KNVFQSLPSNA
+409 KNVFQSLPSDA
-420 MLEDGMLEYIVS
+420 MLEDGMLQYIVS

-442 TDSAKKI
+442 TDSTKTA
-449 QLAKIIAA
+449 QLAKIMLA
-457 IPDAKI
+457 IPDARI
-463 VSLREEGFLRLEDI
+463 VSLREEGFLRLEDV
-477 EIQIDETKENWV
+477 ENQIDQTKENWV
-489 ILESIDP
+489 ILEATDP

-515 LEEDEEPVDYEIR
+515 LEEDQEPVDYEIR

-534 NTAFDYH
+534 NAAFDYH

-569 FLISYKNKHGVLPNR
+569 FLISYKNKYGVLPNR

-593 YDIVLRLASSED
+593 YDVILRLASSED

-610 KQEFE
+610 EQEFE
-615 TQYIENKFR
+615 TQYIENKFS
-624 YSKGLL
+624 YSKSLL

-639 IIKYQDNLQFQVL
+639 IIKYQENLQFQVL

>member
-1 MKYLVSLCM
+1 M
-10 VSIFFVSS
+10 VCIFFVSS
-18 LSNAQ
+18 MATAQ
-23 KEYETHT
+23 KEYETHR
-30 VQKNQT
+30 VQKNQS

-50 IKKRNPEIENELTV
+50 IKKRNPEIENELSA
-64 GTLLVI
+64 GTLLII
-70 PSVRKSVVT
+70 PTQSKSIDA

-90 RRKETLFSIS
+90 RRKETLITIS
-100 KKYNISID
+100 KKYNVSID

-130 PLHLKIVDA
+130 PMHLKIVDSGVV
-139 PVAIDNDSITSGI
+139 PYNDSKVSGAITLD
-152 TTIDSSKLSKHTV
+152 TSSLSKHIV

-178 GITVYE
+178 GITVSE
-184 LEQMNPQLG
+184 LEQMNPELG
-193 DGLAQ
+193 EGLSQNAI
-198 YAVINVP
+198 INVP
-205 STAILQTAIAEKG
+205 SKAILKTAIAEKG
-218 YTFYQVQPKE
+218 YRFYEVQPKE
-228 GFYRLKVKTNLTKE
+228 GFYRLKVKINLTKE
-242 QIIAL
+242 QIVAL

-256 DGMIL
+256 EGMIL
-261 KIPTNATTS
+261 KIPSDTATAI
-270 LTGQINIR
+270 TGQVNKR

-304 SDSLTLKQQEIKR
+304 SDSLSVKQQQIKK

-354 STAIVSDIINNN
+354 NTAIVSDIINSNT
-366 AFDTFDAVIGPL
+366 FDNFDAVIGPL
-378 GQKNIESAAAML
+378 GQKNIEKAAAML
-390 QDTNVPI
+390 QDTTVPI

-409 KNVFQSLPSNA
+409 KNVFQSLPSDV
-420 MLEDGMLEYIVS
+420 MLEDGMLQYIVS

-442 TDSAKKI
+442 TDSTKTA
-449 QLAKIIAA
+449 QLAKIMLA
-457 IPDAKI
+457 IPDARI
-463 VSLREEGFLRLEDI
+463 VSLREEGFLRLEDV
-477 EIQIDETKENWV
+477 ENQIDQTKENWV
-489 ILESIDP
+489 ILEATDP

-515 LEEDEEPVDYEIR
+515 LEEDQEPVDYEIR

-534 NTAFDYH
+534 NAAFDYH

-569 FLISYKNKHGVLPNR
+569 FLISYKNKYGVLPNR

-593 YDIVLRLASSED
+593 YDVILRLASSED
-605 IFTAS
+605 IFTS
-610 KQEFE
+610 SEQEFE
-615 TQYIENKFR
+615 TQYIENKFS
-624 YSKGLL
+624 YSKSLL

-639 IIKYQDNLQFQVL
+639 IIKYQENLQFQVL

>member
-1 MKYLVSLCM
+1 M
-10 VSIFFVSS
+10 VCIFFVSS
-18 LSNAQ
+18 MATAQ
-23 KEYETHT
+23 KEYETHR
-30 VQKNQT
+30 VQKNQS
-36 LSQIATLYGVSQAA
+36 LFQIATLYEVSQAA
-50 IKKRNPEIENELTV
+50 IKKRNPEIENELSA
-64 GTLLVI
+64 GTLLII
-70 PSVRKSVVT
+70 PTASKLIDA

-90 RRKETLFSIS
+90 RRKETLITIS
-100 KKYNISID
+100 KKYNVSID

-130 PLHLKIVDA
+130 PMHLKIVDSGVV
-139 PVAIDNDSITSGI
+139 PYNDSKVSGTITLD
-152 TTIDSSKLSKHTV
+152 TSSLSKHIV

-178 GITVYE
+178 GITVSE
-184 LEQMNPQLG
+184 LEQMNPELG
-193 DGLAQ
+193 EGLSQ
-198 YAVINVP
+198 YAIINVP
-205 STAILQTAIAEKG
+205 SKSILKTAIAEKG
-218 YTFYQVQPKE
+218 YRFYEVQPKE

-242 QIIAL
+242 QIVAL

-256 DGMIL
+256 EGMIL
-261 KIPTNATTS
+261 KIPSDTATAI
-270 LTGQINIR
+270 TGQINKR

-292 AVLLPFRLNKII
+292 AVLLPFRLNKIV
-304 SDSLTLKQQEIKR
+304 SDSLSVKQQEIKR

-354 STAIVSDIINNN
+354 NTAIVSDIINNN
-366 AFDTFDAVIGPL
+366 TFDTFDAVLGPL
-378 GQKNIESAAAML
+378 GQKNIEKAAALL
-390 QDTNVPI
+390 QDINVPL

-409 KNVFQSLPSNA
+409 KNVFQSLPSDA

-432 GMSDKNVIVI
+432 GMSDKNLIVI
-442 TDSAKKI
+442 ADSTKTA
-449 QLAKIIAA
+449 QLAKIMLA
-457 IPDAKI
+457 IPDARI
-463 VSLREEGFLRLEDI
+463 VSLREEGFLRLEDV
-477 EIQIDETKENWV
+477 ETQIDQTKENWV
-489 ILESIDP
+489 ILEATDP

-515 LEEDEEPVDYEIR
+515 LEEDQEPVDYEIR

-534 NTAFDYH
+534 NAAFDYH

-569 FLISYKNKHGVLPNR
+569 FLISYKNKYGVLPNR

-593 YDIVLRLASSED
+593 YDVILRLASSED

-615 TQYIENKFR
+615 TQYIENKFS
-624 YSKGLL
+624 YSKSLL

-639 IIKYQDNLQFQVL
+639 IIKYQENLQFQVL

>member
-1 MKYLVSLCM
+1 M
-10 VSIFFVSS
+10 VCIFFVSS
-18 LSNAQ
+18 MATAQ
-23 KEYETHT
+23 KEYETHR
-30 VQKNQT
+30 VQKNQS

-50 IKKRNPEIENELTV
+50 IKKRNPEIENELSA
-64 GTLLVI
+64 GTLLII
-70 PSVRKSVVT
+70 PTASKLIDA

-90 RRKETLFSIS
+90 RRKETLITIS
-100 KKYNISID
+100 KKYNVSID

-130 PLHLKIVDA
+130 PMHLKIVDSGEV
-139 PVAIDNDSITSGI
+139 PYNDSKVSGTITLD
-152 TTIDSSKLSKHTV
+152 TSSLSKHIV

-178 GITVYE
+178 GITVSE
-184 LEQMNPQLG
+184 LEQMNPELG
-193 DGLAQ
+193 EGLSQNAI
-198 YAVINVP
+198 INVP
-205 STAILQTAIAEKG
+205 SKAILKTAIAEKG
-218 YTFYQVQPKE
+218 YRFYEVQPKE
-228 GFYRLKVKTNLTKE
+228 GFYRLKVKINLTKE
-242 QIIAL
+242 QIVAL

-256 DGMIL
+256 EGMIL
-261 KIPTNATTS
+261 KIPSDTATAI
-270 LTGQINIR
+270 TGQINKR

-292 AVLLPFRLNKII
+292 AVLLPFRLNKIV
-304 SDSLTLKQQEIKR
+304 SDSLSVKQQEIKR

-354 STAIVSDIINNN
+354 NTAIVSDIINSNT
-366 AFDTFDAVIGPL
+366 FDNFDAVIGPL
-378 GQKNIESAAAML
+378 GQKNIEKAAAML
-390 QDTNVPI
+390 QDTTVPI

-409 KNVFQSLPSNA
+409 KNVFQSLPSDA

-432 GMSDKNVIVI
+432 GMSDKNLIVI
-442 TDSAKKI
+442 ADSTKTA
-449 QLAKIIAA
+449 QLAKIMLA
-457 IPDAKI
+457 IPDARI
-463 VSLREEGFLRLEDI
+463 VSLREEGFLRLEDV
-477 EIQIDETKENWV
+477 ENQIDQTKENWV
-489 ILESIDP
+489 ILEATDP

-515 LEEDEEPVDYEIR
+515 LEEDQEPVDYEIR

-534 NTAFDYH
+534 NAAFDYH

-569 FLISYKNKHGVLPNR
+569 FLISYKNKYGVLPNR

-593 YDIVLRLASSED
+593 YDVILRLASSED

-615 TQYIENKFR
+615 TQYIENKFS
-624 YSKGLL
+624 YSKSLL

-639 IIKYQDNLQFQVL
+639 IIKYQENLQFQVL

>member
-1 MKYLVSLCM
+1 M
-10 VSIFFVSS
+10 VCIFFVSS
-18 LSNAQ
+18 VATAQ
-23 KEYETHT
+23 KEYETHR
-30 VQKNQT
+30 VQKNQS
-36 LSQIATLYGVSQAA
+36 LSQIAILYGISQAA
-50 IKKRNPEIENELTV
+50 IKKRNPEIENELSA
-64 GTLLVI
+64 GTLLII
-70 PSVRKSVVT
+70 PTASKLIDA

-90 RRKETLFSIS
+90 RRKETLISIS
-100 KKYNISID
+100 KKYSVSID

-130 PLHLKIVDA
+130 PTHLKIVDSG
-139 PVAIDNDSITSGI
+139 VVIYNDSIASGTITLDTSN
-152 TTIDSSKLSKHTV
+152 LSKHIV

-178 GITVYE
+178 GITVSE
-184 LEQMNPQLG
+184 LEQMNPELG
-193 DGLAQ
+193 EGLSQNAI
-198 YAVINVP
+198 INVP
-205 STAILQTAIAEKG
+205 SKAILQTAIAEKG
-218 YTFYQVQPKE
+218 YRFYQVQPKE

-242 QIIAL
+242 KIIAL

-256 DGMIL
+256 EGMIL
-261 KIPTNATTS
+261 KIPSDTATAI
-270 LTGQINIR
+270 TGQINKR

-292 AVLLPFRLNKII
+292 AVLLPFRLNKIV
-304 SDSLTLKQQEIKR
+304 SDSLSVKQQEIKR

-323 SLDFYSGL
+323 SLDFYSGF

-354 STAIVSDIINNN
+354 NTAIVSDIINSNT
-366 AFDTFDAVIGPL
+366 FDNFDAVIGPL
-378 GQKNIESAAAML
+378 GQKNIEKAADML
-390 QDTNVPI
+390 QDTNVPL

-420 MLEDGMLEYIVS
+420 MLEDGMLRYIVS

-442 TDSAKKI
+442 TDSTKTA
-449 QLAKIIAA
+449 QLAKIMLA
-457 IPDAKI
+457 IPDARV
-463 VSLREEGFLRLEDI
+463 VSLREEGFLRLEDV
-477 EIQIDETKENWV
+477 ENQIDETKENWV
-489 ILESIDP
+489 ILEATDP

-515 LEEDEEPVDYEIR
+515 LEEEEEEEPVDYEIR

-534 NTAFDYH
+534 NAAFDYH

-555 PSVNKSYNYKDKNA
+555 PSVNKNYNYKDKNA
-569 FLISYKNKHGVLPNR
+569 FLISYKNKYGVLPNR

-593 YDIVLRLASSED
+593 YDVILRLASSED
-605 IFTAS
+605 IFAAS
-610 KQEFE
+610 DQEFE

-624 YSKGLL
+624 YSKSLL

-639 IIKYQDNLQFQVL
+639 IIKYQENLQFQVL

>member
-1 MKYLVSLCM
+1 M
-10 VSIFFVSS
+10 VCIFFVSS
-18 LSNAQ
+18 MATAQ
-23 KEYETHT
+23 KEYETHR
-30 VQKNQT
+30 VQKNQS

-50 IKKRNPEIENELTV
+50 IKKRNPEIENELSA
-64 GTLLVI
+64 GTLLII
-70 PSVRKSVVT
+70 PTQSKSIDA

-90 RRKETLFSIS
+90 RRKETLITIS
-100 KKYNISID
+100 KKYNVSID

-130 PLHLKIVDA
+130 PMHLKIVDSG
-139 PVAIDNDSITSGI
+139 VVIFNDSIASGTITLDTS
-152 TTIDSSKLSKHTV
+152 SLSKHIV

-178 GITVYE
+178 GITVSE
-184 LEQMNPQLG
+184 LEQMNPELG
-193 DGLAQ
+193 EGLSQNAI
-198 YAVINVP
+198 INVP
-205 STAILQTAIAEKG
+205 SKAILKTAIAEKG
-218 YTFYQVQPKE
+218 YRFYEVQPKE

-242 QIIAL
+242 QIVAL

-256 DGMIL
+256 EGMIL
-261 KIPTNATTS
+261 KIPSDTATAI
-270 LTGQINIR
+270 TGQINKR

-304 SDSLTLKQQEIKR
+304 SDSLSVKQQQIKK

-354 STAIVSDIINNN
+354 NTAIVSDIINNN
-366 AFDTFDAVIGPL
+366 TFDTFDAVLGPL
-378 GQKNIESAAAML
+378 GQKNIEKAAALL
-390 QDTNVPI
+390 QDINVPL

-409 KNVFQSLPSNA
+409 KNVFQSLPSDA

-432 GMSDKNVIVI
+432 GMSDKNLIVI
-442 TDSAKKI
+442 ADSTKTA
-449 QLAKIIAA
+449 QLAKIMLA
-457 IPDAKI
+457 IPDARI
-463 VSLREEGFLRLEDI
+463 VSLREEGFLRLEDV
-477 EIQIDETKENWV
+477 ENQIDQTKENWV
-489 ILESIDP
+489 ILEATDP

-515 LEEDEEPVDYEIR
+515 LEEDQEPVDYEIR

-534 NTAFDYH
+534 NAAFDYH

-569 FLISYKNKHGVLPNR
+569 FLISYKNKYGVLPNR

-593 YDIVLRLASSED
+593 YDVILRLASSED

-615 TQYIENKFR
+615 TQYIENKFS
-624 YSKGLL
+624 YSKSLL

-639 IIKYQDNLQFQVL
+639 IIKYQENLQFQVL

>member
-1 MKYLVSLCM
+1 M
-10 VSIFFVSS
+10 VCIFFVSS
-18 LSNAQ
+18 MATAQ
-23 KEYETHT
+23 KEYETHR
-30 VQKNQT
+30 VQKNQS

-50 IKKRNPEIENELTV
+50 IKKRNPEIENELSA
-64 GTLLVI
+64 GTLLII
-70 PSVRKSVVT
+70 PTQSKSIDA

-90 RRKETLFSIS
+90 RRKETLITIS
-100 KKYNISID
+100 KKYNVSID

-130 PLHLKIVDA
+130 PMHLKIVDSGVV
-139 PVAIDNDSITSGI
+139 PYNDSKVSGAITLD
-152 TTIDSSKLSKHTV
+152 TSSLSKHIV

-178 GITVYE
+178 GITVSE
-184 LEQMNPQLG
+184 LEQMNPELG
-193 DGLAQ
+193 EGLSQNAI
-198 YAVINVP
+198 INVP
-205 STAILQTAIAEKG
+205 SKAILKTAIAEKG
-218 YTFYQVQPKE
+218 YRFYEVQPKE
-228 GFYRLKVKTNLTKE
+228 GFYRLKVKINLTKE
-242 QIIAL
+242 QIVAL

-256 DGMIL
+256 EGMIL
-261 KIPTNATTS
+261 KIPSDTATAI
-270 LTGQINIR
+270 TGQINKR

-304 SDSLTLKQQEIKR
+304 SDSLSVKQQQIKK

-354 STAIVSDIINNN
+354 NTAIVSDIINSNT
-366 AFDTFDAVIGPL
+366 FDNFDAVIGPL
-378 GQKNIESAAAML
+378 GQKNIEKAAAML

-409 KNVFQSLPSNA
+409 KNVFQSLPSDA
-420 MLEDGMLEYIVS
+420 MLEDGMLQYIVS

-442 TDSAKKI
+442 TDSTKTA
-449 QLAKIIAA
+449 QLAKIMLA
-457 IPDAKI
+457 IPDARI
-463 VSLREEGFLRLEDI
+463 VSLREEGFLRLEDV
-477 EIQIDETKENWV
+477 ENQIDQTKENWV
-489 ILESIDP
+489 ILEATDP

-515 LEEDEEPVDYEIR
+515 LEEDQEPVDYEIR

-534 NTAFDYH
+534 NAAFDYH

-569 FLISYKNKHGVLPNR
+569 FLISYKNKYGVLPNR

-593 YDIVLRLASSED
+593 YDVILRLASSED

-615 TQYIENKFR
+615 TQYIENKFS
-624 YSKGLL
+624 YSKSLL

-639 IIKYQDNLQFQVL
+639 IIKYQENLQFQVL

>member
-1 MKYLVSLCM
+1 M
-10 VSIFFVSS
+10 VCIFFVSS
-18 LSNAQ
+18 MATAQ
-23 KEYETHT
+23 KEYETHR
-30 VQKNQT
+30 VQKNQS

-50 IKKRNPEIENELTV
+50 IKKRNPEIENELSA
-64 GTLLVI
+64 GTLLII
-70 PSVRKSVVT
+70 PTQSKSIDA

-90 RRKETLFSIS
+90 RRKETLITIS
-100 KKYNISID
+100 KKYNVSID

-130 PLHLKIVDA
+130 PMHLKIVDSGVV
-139 PVAIDNDSITSGI
+139 PYNDSKVSGAITLD
-152 TTIDSSKLSKHTV
+152 TSSLSKHIV

-178 GITVYE
+178 GITVSE
-184 LEQMNPQLG
+184 LEQMNPELG
-193 DGLAQ
+193 EGLSQNAI
-198 YAVINVP
+198 INVP
-205 STAILQTAIAEKG
+205 SKAILKTAIAEKG
-218 YTFYQVQPKE
+218 YRFYEVQPKE
-228 GFYRLKVKTNLTKE
+228 GFYRLKVKINLTKE
-242 QIIAL
+242 QIVAL

-256 DGMIL
+256 EGMIL
-261 KIPTNATTS
+261 KIPSDTATAI
-270 LTGQINIR
+270 TGQVNKR

-304 SDSLTLKQQEIKR
+304 SDSLSVKQQQIKK

-354 STAIVSDIINNN
+354 NTAIVSDIINSNT
-366 AFDTFDAVIGPL
+366 FDNFDAVIGPL
-378 GQKNIESAAAML
+378 GQKNIEKAAAML
-390 QDTNVPI
+390 QDTTVPI

-409 KNVFQSLPSNA
+409 KNVFQSLPSDI
-420 MLEDGMLEYIVS
+420 MLEDGMLQYIVS

-442 TDSAKKI
+442 TDSTKTA
-449 QLAKIIAA
+449 QLAKIMLA
-457 IPDAKI
+457 IPDARI
-463 VSLREEGFLRLEDI
+463 VSLREEGFLRLEDV
-477 EIQIDETKENWV
+477 ENQIDQTKENWV
-489 ILESIDP
+489 ILEATDP

-515 LEEDEEPVDYEIR
+515 LEEDQEPVDYEIR

-534 NTAFDYH
+534 NAAFDYH

-569 FLISYKNKHGVLPNR
+569 FLISYKNKYGVLPNR

-593 YDIVLRLASSED
+593 YDVILRLASSED

-615 TQYIENKFR
+615 TQYIENKFS
-624 YSKGLL
+624 YSKSLL

-639 IIKYQDNLQFQVL
+639 IIKYQENLQFQVL

>member
-1 MKYLVSLCM
+1 M
-10 VSIFFVSS
+10 VCIFFVSS
-18 LSNAQ
+18 MATAQ
-23 KEYETHT
+23 KEYETHR
-30 VQKNQT
+30 VQKNQS

-50 IKKRNPEIENELTV
+50 IKKRNPEIENELSA
-64 GTLLVI
+64 GTLLII
-70 PSVRKSVVT
+70 PTQSKSIDA

-90 RRKETLFSIS
+90 RRKETLITIS
-100 KKYNISID
+100 KKYNVSID

-130 PLHLKIVDA
+130 PMHLKIVDSG
-139 PVAIDNDSITSGI
+139 VVSYNESKVSGAITLDTS
-152 TTIDSSKLSKHTV
+152 SLSKHIV

-178 GITVYE
+178 GITVSE
-184 LEQMNPQLG
+184 LEQMNPELG
-193 DGLAQ
+193 EGLSQNAI
-198 YAVINVP
+198 INVP
-205 STAILQTAIAEKG
+205 SKAILKTAIAEKG
-218 YTFYQVQPKE
+218 YRFYEVQPKE

-242 QIIAL
+242 QIVAL

-256 DGMIL
+256 EGMIL
-261 KIPTNATTS
+261 KIPSDTATAI
-270 LTGQINIR
+270 TGQINKR

-304 SDSLTLKQQEIKR
+304 SDSLSVKQQQIKK

-354 STAIVSDIINNN
+354 NTAIVSDIINSNT
-366 AFDTFDAVIGPL
+366 FDTFDAVIGPL
-378 GQKNIESAAAML
+378 GQKNIEKAAAML
-390 QDTNVPI
+390 KDTTVPI

-409 KNVFQSLPSNA
+409 KNVFQSLPSDV
-420 MLEDGMLEYIVS
+420 MLEDGMLQYIVS

-442 TDSAKKI
+442 TDSTKTA
-449 QLAKIIAA
+449 QLAKIMLA
-457 IPDAKI
+457 IPDARI
-463 VSLREEGFLRLEDI
+463 VSLREEGFLRLEDV
-477 EIQIDETKENWV
+477 ENQIDQTKENWV
-489 ILESIDP
+489 ILEATDP

-515 LEEDEEPVDYEIR
+515 LEEDQEPVDYEIR

-534 NTAFDYH
+534 NAAFDYH

-569 FLISYKNKHGVLPNR
+569 FLISYKNKYGVLPNR

-593 YDIVLRLASSED
+593 YDVILRLASSED

-615 TQYIENKFR
+615 TQYIENKFS
-624 YSKGLL
+624 YSKSLL

-639 IIKYQDNLQFQVL
+639 IIKYQENLQFQVL

>member
-1 MKYLVSLCM
+1 M
-10 VSIFFVSS
+10 VCIFFVSS
-18 LSNAQ
+18 MATAQ
-23 KEYETHT
+23 KEYETHR
-30 VQKNQT
+30 VQKNQS

-50 IKKRNPEIENELTV
+50 IKKRNPEIENELSA
-64 GTLLVI
+64 GTLLII
-70 PSVRKSVVT
+70 PTQSKSIDA

-90 RRKETLFSIS
+90 RRKETLITIS
-100 KKYNISID
+100 KKHNVSID

-130 PLHLKIVDA
+130 PMHLKIVDSGVV
-139 PVAIDNDSITSGI
+139 PYNDSKVSGAITLD
-152 TTIDSSKLSKHTV
+152 TSSLSKHIV

-178 GITVYE
+178 GITVSE
-184 LEQMNPQLG
+184 LEQMNPELG
-193 DGLAQ
+193 EGLSQNAI
-198 YAVINVP
+198 INVP
-205 STAILQTAIAEKG
+205 SKAILKTAIAEKG
-218 YTFYQVQPKE
+218 YRFYEVQPKE
-228 GFYRLKVKTNLTKE
+228 GFYRLKVKINLTKE
-242 QIIAL
+242 QIVAL

-256 DGMIL
+256 EGMIL
-261 KIPTNATTS
+261 KIPSDTATAI
-270 LTGQINIR
+270 TGQVNKR

-304 SDSLTLKQQEIKR
+304 SDSLSVKQQQIKK

-354 STAIVSDIINNN
+354 NTAIVSDIINSNT
-366 AFDTFDAVIGPL
+366 FDNFDAVIGPL
-378 GQKNIESAAAML
+378 GQKNIEKAAAML
-390 QDTNVPI
+390 QDTTVPI

-409 KNVFQSLPSNA
+409 KNVFQSLPSDA
-420 MLEDGMLEYIVS
+420 MLEDGMLQYIVS

-442 TDSAKKI
+442 TDSTKTA
-449 QLAKIIAA
+449 QLAKIILA
-457 IPDAKI
+457 IPDARI
-463 VSLREEGFLRLEDI
+463 VSLREEGFLRLEDV
-477 EIQIDETKENWV
+477 ENQIDQTKENWV
-489 ILESIDP
+489 ILEATDP

-515 LEEDEEPVDYEIR
+515 LEEDQEPVDYEIR

-534 NTAFDYH
+534 NAAFDYH

-569 FLISYKNKHGVLPNR
+569 FLISYKNKYGVLPNR

-593 YDIVLRLASSED
+593 YDVILRLASSED

-615 TQYIENKFR
+615 TQYIENKFS
-624 YSKGLL
+624 YSKSLL

-639 IIKYQDNLQFQVL
+639 IIKYQENLQFQVL

>member
-1 MKYLVSLCM
+1 M
-10 VSIFFVSS
+10 VCIFFVSS
-18 LSNAQ
+18 MATAQ
-23 KEYETHT
+23 KEYDTHR
-30 VQKNQT
+30 VQKNQS

-50 IKKRNPEIENELTV
+50 IKKRNPEIENELSA
-64 GTLLVI
+64 GTLLII
-70 PSVRKSVVT
+70 PTQSKSIDA

-90 RRKETLFSIS
+90 RRKETLITIS
-100 KKYNISID
+100 KKYNVSID

-130 PLHLKIVDA
+130 PMHLKIVDSGLV
-139 PVAIDNDSITSGI
+139 PYNDPKVSGAITLDTS
-152 TTIDSSKLSKHTV
+152 SLSKHIV

-178 GITVYE
+178 GITVSE
-184 LEQMNPQLG
+184 LEQMNPELG
-193 DGLAQ
+193 EGLSQNAI
-198 YAVINVP
+198 INVP
-205 STAILQTAIAEKG
+205 SKAILKTAIVEKG
-218 YTFYQVQPKE
+218 YRFYEVQPKE

-242 QIIAL
+242 QIVAL

-256 DGMIL
+256 EGMIL
-261 KIPTNATTS
+261 KIPSDTATAI
-270 LTGQINIR
+270 TGQINKR

-304 SDSLTLKQQEIKR
+304 SDSLSVKQQQIKK

-354 STAIVSDIINNN
+354 NTAIVSDIINSNT
-366 AFDTFDAVIGPL
+366 FDTFDAVIGPL
-378 GQKNIESAAAML
+378 GQKNIEKAAAML
-390 QDTNVPI
+390 QDTTVPI

-409 KNVFQSLPSNA
+409 KNVFQSLPSDV
-420 MLEDGMLEYIVS
+420 MLEDGMLQYIVS
-432 GMSDKNVIVI
+432 GMSDKNIIVI
-442 TDSAKKI
+442 TDSTKTA
-449 QLAKIIAA
+449 QLAKIMLA
-457 IPDAKI
+457 IPDARI
-463 VSLREEGFLRLEDI
+463 VSLREEGFLRLEDV
-477 EIQIDETKENWV
+477 ENQIDQTKENWV
-489 ILESIDP
+489 ILEATDP

-534 NTAFDYH
+534 NAAFEYH

-569 FLISYKNKHGVLPNR
+569 FLISYKNKYGVLPNR

-593 YDIVLRLASSED
+593 YDVILRLASSED

-615 TQYIENKFR
+615 TQYIENKFS
-624 YSKGLL
+624 YSKSLL

-639 IIKYQDNLQFQVL
+639 IIKYQENLQFQVL

>member
-1 MKYLVSLCM
+1 M
-10 VSIFFVSS
+10 VCIFFVSS
-18 LSNAQ
+18 MATAQ
-23 KEYETHT
+23 KEYETHR
-30 VQKNQT
+30 VQKNQS

-50 IKKRNPEIENELTV
+50 IKKRNPEIENELSA
-64 GTLLVI
+64 GTLLII
-70 PSVRKSVVT
+70 PTQSKSIDA

-90 RRKETLFSIS
+90 RRKETLITIS
-100 KKYNISID
+100 KKYNVSID

-130 PLHLKIVDA
+130 PMHLKIVDSGVV
-139 PVAIDNDSITSGI
+139 PYNDSKVSGAITLD
-152 TTIDSSKLSKHTV
+152 TSSLSKHIV

-178 GITVYE
+178 GITVSE
-184 LEQMNPQLG
+184 LEQMNPELG
-193 DGLAQ
+193 EGLSQNAI
-198 YAVINVP
+198 INVP
-205 STAILQTAIAEKG
+205 SKAILKTAIAEKG
-218 YTFYQVQPKE
+218 YRFYEVQPKE
-228 GFYRLKVKTNLTKE
+228 GFYRLKVKINLTKE
-242 QIIAL
+242 QIVAL

-256 DGMIL
+256 EGMIL
-261 KIPTNATTS
+261 KIPSDTATAI
-270 LTGQINIR
+270 TGQINKR

-304 SDSLTLKQQEIKR
+304 SDSLSVKQQQIKK

-354 STAIVSDIINNN
+354 NTAIVSDIINSNT
-366 AFDTFDAVIGPL
+366 FDNFDAVIGPL
-378 GQKNIESAAAML
+378 GQKNIEKAAALL
-390 QDTNVPI
+390 QDINVPL

-409 KNVFQSLPSNA
+409 KNVFQSLPSDV
-420 MLEDGMLEYIVS
+420 MLEDGMLQYIVS

-442 TDSAKKI
+442 TDSTKTA
-449 QLAKIIAA
+449 QLAKIMLA
-457 IPDAKI
+457 IPDARI
-463 VSLREEGFLRLEDI
+463 VSLREEGFLRLEDV
-477 EIQIDETKENWV
+477 ENQIDQTKENWV
-489 ILESIDP
+489 ILEATDP

-515 LEEDEEPVDYEIR
+515 LEEDQEPVDYEIR

-534 NTAFDYH
+534 NAAFDYH

-569 FLISYKNKHGVLPNR
+569 FLISYKNKYGVLPNR

-593 YDIVLRLASSED
+593 YDVILRLASSED

-615 TQYIENKFR
+615 TQYIENKFS
-624 YSKGLL
+624 YSKSLL

-639 IIKYQDNLQFQVL
+639 IIKYQENLQFQVL

>member
-1 MKYLVSLCM
+1 M
-10 VSIFFVSS
+10 VCIFFVSS
-18 LSNAQ
+18 MATAQ
-23 KEYETHT
+23 KEYETHR
-30 VQKNQT
+30 VQKNQS

-50 IKKRNPEIENELTV
+50 IKKRNPEIENELSA
-64 GTLLVI
+64 GTLLII
-70 PSVRKSVVT
+70 PTQSKSIDA

-90 RRKETLFSIS
+90 RRKETLITIS
-100 KKYNISID
+100 KKYNVSID

-130 PLHLKIVDA
+130 PMHLKIVDSGVV
-139 PVAIDNDSITSGI
+139 PYNDSKVSGAITLD
-152 TTIDSSKLSKHTV
+152 TSSLSKHIV

-178 GITVYE
+178 GITVSE
-184 LEQMNPQLG
+184 LEQMNPELG
-193 DGLAQ
+193 EGLSQNAI
-198 YAVINVP
+198 INVP
-205 STAILQTAIAEKG
+205 SKAILKTAIAEKG
-218 YTFYQVQPKE
+218 YRFYEVQPKE
-228 GFYRLKVKTNLTKE
+228 GFYRLKVKINLTKE
-242 QIIAL
+242 QIVAL

-256 DGMIL
+256 EGMIL
-261 KIPTNATTS
+261 KIPSDTATAI
-270 LTGQINIR
+270 TGQINKR

-304 SDSLTLKQQEIKR
+304 SDSLSVKQQQIKK

-354 STAIVSDIINNN
+354 NTAIVSDIINSNT
-366 AFDTFDAVIGPL
+366 FDNFDAVIGPL
-378 GQKNIESAAAML
+378 GQKNIEKAAAML
-390 QDTNVPI
+390 QDTTVPI

-409 KNVFQSLPSNA
+409 KNVFQSLPSDA

-442 TDSAKKI
+442 TDSTKTA
-449 QLAKIIAA
+449 QLAKIMLA
-457 IPDAKI
+457 IPDARI
-463 VSLREEGFLRLEDI
+463 VSLREEGFLRLEDV
-477 EIQIDETKENWV
+477 ENQIDQTKENWV
-489 ILESIDP
+489 ILEATDP

-515 LEEDEEPVDYEIR
+515 LEEDQEPVDYEIR

-534 NTAFDYH
+534 NAAFDYH

-569 FLISYKNKHGVLPNR
+569 FLISYKNKYGVLPNR

-593 YDIVLRLASSED
+593 YDVILRLASSED

-615 TQYIENKFR
+615 TQYIENKFS
-624 YSKGLL
+624 YSKSLL

-639 IIKYQDNLQFQVL
+639 IIKYQENLQFQVL

>member
-1 MKYLVSLCM
+1 M
-10 VSIFFVSS
+10 VCIFFVSS
-18 LSNAQ
+18 MATAQ
-23 KEYETHT
+23 KEYETHR
-30 VQKNQT
+30 VQKNQS

-50 IKKRNPEIENELTV
+50 IKKRNPEIENELSA
-64 GTLLVI
+64 GTLLII
-70 PSVRKSVVT
+70 PTQSKSIDA

-90 RRKETLFSIS
+90 RRKETLITIS
-100 KKYNISID
+100 KKYNVSID
-108 AIKRYNKQLY
+108 EIKRYNKQLY
-118 ARQIKKGERLQI
+118 ARQIQKGERLQI
-130 PLHLKIVDA
+130 PMHLKIVDSGA
-139 PVAIDNDSITSGI
+139 VPYNDSKVSVAITLDTS
-152 TTIDSSKLSKHTV
+152 SLSKHIV

-178 GITVYE
+178 GITVSE
-184 LEQMNPQLG
+184 LEQMNPELG
-193 DGLAQ
+193 EGLSQNAI
-198 YAVINVP
+198 INVP
-205 STAILQTAIAEKG
+205 SKAILKTAIAEKG
-218 YTFYQVQPKE
+218 YRFYEVQPKE
-228 GFYRLKVKTNLTKE
+228 GFYRLKVKINLTKE
-242 QIIAL
+242 QIVAL

-256 DGMIL
+256 EGMIL
-261 KIPTNATTS
+261 KIPSDTATAI
-270 LTGQINIR
+270 TGQVNKR

-304 SDSLTLKQQEIKR
+304 SDSLSVKQQQIKK

-354 STAIVSDIINNN
+354 NTAIVSDIINSNT
-366 AFDTFDAVIGPL
+366 FDNFDAVIGPL
-378 GQKNIESAAAML
+378 GQKNIEKAAAML

-409 KNVFQSLPSNA
+409 KNVFQSLPSDA
-420 MLEDGMLEYIVS
+420 MLEDGMLQYIVS

-442 TDSAKKI
+442 TDSTKTA
-449 QLAKIIAA
+449 QLAKIMLA
-457 IPDAKI
+457 IPDARI
-463 VSLREEGFLRLEDI
+463 VSLREEGFLRLEDV
-477 EIQIDETKENWV
+477 ENQIDQTKENWV
-489 ILESIDP
+489 ILEATDP

-515 LEEDEEPVDYEIR
+515 LEEDQEPVDYEIR

-534 NTAFDYH
+534 NAAFDYH

-569 FLISYKNKHGVLPNR
+569 FLISYKNKYGVLPNR

-593 YDIVLRLASSED
+593 YDVILRLASSED

-615 TQYIENKFR
+615 TQYIENKFS
-624 YSKGLL
+624 YSKSLL

-639 IIKYQDNLQFQVL
+639 IIKYQENLQFQVL

>member
-1 MKYLVSLCM
+1 M
-10 VSIFFVSS
+10 VCIFFVSS
-18 LSNAQ
+18 MATAQ
-23 KEYETHT
+23 KEYETHR
-30 VQKNQT
+30 VQKNQS

-50 IKKRNPEIENELTV
+50 IKKRNPEIENELSA
-64 GTLLVI
+64 GTLLII
-70 PSVRKSVVT
+70 PTQSKSIDA

-90 RRKETLFSIS
+90 RRKETLITIS
-100 KKYNISID
+100 KKYNVSID

-130 PLHLKIVDA
+130 PMHLKIVDSGVV
-139 PVAIDNDSITSGI
+139 PYNDSKVSGAITLD
-152 TTIDSSKLSKHTV
+152 TSSLSKHIV

-178 GITVYE
+178 GITVSE
-184 LEQMNPQLG
+184 LEQMNPELG
-193 DGLAQ
+193 EGLSQNAI
-198 YAVINVP
+198 INVP
-205 STAILQTAIAEKG
+205 SKAILKTAIAEKG
-218 YTFYQVQPKE
+218 YRFYEVQPKE
-228 GFYRLKVKTNLTKE
+228 GFYRLKVKINLTKE
-242 QIIAL
+242 QIVAL

-256 DGMIL
+256 EGMIL
-261 KIPTNATTS
+261 KIPSDTATAI
-270 LTGQINIR
+270 TGQVNKR

-304 SDSLTLKQQEIKR
+304 SDSLSVKQQQIKK

-354 STAIVSDIINNN
+354 NTAIVSDIINSN
-366 AFDTFDAVIGPL
+366 TFDNFDVVIGPL
-378 GQKNIESAAAML
+378 GQKNIEKAAAML
-390 QDTNVPI
+390 QDTTVPI

-409 KNVFQSLPSNA
+409 KNVFQSLPSDV
-420 MLEDGMLEYIVS
+420 MLEDGMLQYIVS

-442 TDSAKKI
+442 TDSTKTA
-449 QLAKIIAA
+449 QLAKIMLA
-457 IPDAKI
+457 IPDARI
-463 VSLREEGFLRLEDI
+463 VSLREEGFLRLEDV
-477 EIQIDETKENWV
+477 ENQIDQTKENWV
-489 ILESIDP
+489 ILEATDP

-515 LEEDEEPVDYEIR
+515 LEEDQEPVDYEIR

-534 NTAFDYH
+534 NAAFDYH

-569 FLISYKNKHGVLPNR
+569 FLISYKNKYGVLPNR

-593 YDIVLRLASSED
+593 YDVILRLASSED

-615 TQYIENKFR
+615 TQYIENKFS
-624 YSKGLL
+624 YSKSLL

-639 IIKYQDNLQFQVL
+639 IIKYQENLQFQVL

>member
-1 MKYLVSLCM
+1 M
-10 VSIFFVSS
+10 VCIFFVSS
-18 LSNAQ
+18 VATAQ
-23 KEYETHT
+23 KEYETHR
-30 VQKNQT
+30 VQKNQS
-36 LSQIATLYGVSQAA
+36 LSQIAILYGVSQAA
-50 IKKRNPEIENELTV
+50 IKKRNPEIENELSA
-64 GTLLVI
+64 GTLLII
-70 PSVRKSVVT
+70 PTASKLIDA

-90 RRKETLFSIS
+90 RRKETLISIS
-100 KKYNISID
+100 KKYSVSID

-130 PLHLKIVDA
+130 PTHLKIVDSG
-139 PVAIDNDSITSGI
+139 VVIYNDSIASGTITLDTSN
-152 TTIDSSKLSKHTV
+152 LSKHIV

-178 GITVYE
+178 GITVSE
-184 LEQMNPQLG
+184 LEQMNPELG
-193 DGLAQ
+193 EGLSQNAI
-198 YAVINVP
+198 INVP
-205 STAILQTAIAEKG
+205 SKAILQTAIAEKG
-218 YTFYQVQPKE
+218 YRFYQVQPKE

-242 QIIAL
+242 KIIAL

-256 DGMIL
+256 EGMIL
-261 KIPTNATTS
+261 KIPSDTATAI
-270 LTGQINIR
+270 TGQINKR

-292 AVLLPFRLNKII
+292 AVLLPFRLNKIV
-304 SDSLTLKQQEIKR
+304 SDSLSVKQQEIKR

-354 STAIVSDIINNN
+354 NTAIVSDIINSNT
-366 AFDTFDAVIGPL
+366 FDNFDAVIGPL
-378 GQKNIESAAAML
+378 GQKNIEKAAAML
-390 QDTNVPI
+390 QDTNVPL

-420 MLEDGMLEYIVS
+420 MLEDGMLRYIVS

-442 TDSAKKI
+442 TDSTKTA
-449 QLAKIIAA
+449 QLAKIMLA
-457 IPDAKI
+457 IPDARV
-463 VSLREEGFLRLEDI
+463 VSLREEGFLRLEDV
-477 EIQIDETKENWV
+477 ENQIDETKENWV
-489 ILESIDP
+489 ILEATDP

-515 LEEDEEPVDYEIR
+515 LEEEEEEEPVDYEIR

-534 NTAFDYH
+534 NAAFDYH

-555 PSVNKSYNYKDKNA
+555 PSVNKNYNYKDKNA
-569 FLISYKNKHGVLPNR
+569 FLISYKNKYGVLPNR

-593 YDIVLRLASSED
+593 YDVILRLASSED
-605 IFTAS
+605 IFAAS
-610 KQEFE
+610 DQEFE

-624 YSKGLL
+624 YSKSLL

-639 IIKYQDNLQFQVL
+639 IIKYQENLQFQVL

>member
-1 MKYLVSLCM
+1 M
-10 VSIFFVSS
+10 VCIFFVSS
-18 LSNAQ
+18 MATAQ
-23 KEYETHT
+23 KEYETHR
-30 VQKNQT
+30 VQKNQS

-50 IKKRNPEIENELTV
+50 IKKRNPEIENELSA
-64 GTLLVI
+64 GTLLII
-70 PSVRKSVVT
+70 PTQSKSIDA

-90 RRKETLFSIS
+90 RRKETLITIS
-100 KKYNISID
+100 KKHNVSID

-130 PLHLKIVDA
+130 PMHLKIVDSGVV
-139 PVAIDNDSITSGI
+139 PYNDSKVSGAITLD
-152 TTIDSSKLSKHTV
+152 TSSLSKHIV

-178 GITVYE
+178 GITVSE
-184 LEQMNPQLG
+184 LEQMNPELG
-193 DGLAQ
+193 EGLSQNAI
-198 YAVINVP
+198 INVP
-205 STAILQTAIAEKG
+205 SKAILKTAIAEKG
-218 YTFYQVQPKE
+218 YRFYEVQPKE
-228 GFYRLKVKTNLTKE
+228 GFYRLKVKINLTKE
-242 QIIAL
+242 QIVAL

-256 DGMIL
+256 EGMIL
-261 KIPTNATTS
+261 KIPSDTAS
-270 LTGQINIR
+270 AITGQINKR

-304 SDSLTLKQQEIKR
+304 SDSLSVKQQQIKK

-354 STAIVSDIINNN
+354 NTAIVSDIINSNT
-366 AFDTFDAVIGPL
+366 FDNFDAVIGPL
-378 GQKNIESAAAML
+378 GQKNIEKAAAML
-390 QDTNVPI
+390 QDTTVPI

-409 KNVFQSLPSNA
+409 KNVFQSLPSDA
-420 MLEDGMLEYIVS
+420 MLEDGMLQYIVS

-442 TDSAKKI
+442 TDSTKTA
-449 QLAKIIAA
+449 QLAKIMLA
-457 IPDAKI
+457 IPDARI
-463 VSLREEGFLRLEDI
+463 VSLREEGFLRLEDV
-477 EIQIDETKENWV
+477 ENQIDQTKENWV
-489 ILESIDP
+489 ILEATDP

-515 LEEDEEPVDYEIR
+515 LEEDQEPVDYEIR

-534 NTAFDYH
+534 NAAFDYH

-569 FLISYKNKHGVLPNR
+569 FLISYKNKYGVLPNR

-593 YDIVLRLASSED
+593 YDVILRLASSED

-615 TQYIENKFR
+615 TQYIENKFS
-624 YSKGLL
+624 YSKSLL

-639 IIKYQDNLQFQVL
+639 IIKYQENLQFQVL

>member
-1 MKYLVSLCM
+1 M
-10 VSIFFVSS
+10 VCIFFVSS
-18 LSNAQ
+18 MATAQ
-23 KEYETHT
+23 KEYETHR
-30 VQKNQT
+30 VQKNQS

-50 IKKRNPEIENELTV
+50 IKKRNPEIENELSA
-64 GTLLVI
+64 GTLLII
-70 PSVRKSVVT
+70 PTASKLIDA

-90 RRKETLFSIS
+90 RRKETLITIS
-100 KKYNISID
+100 KKYNVSID

-130 PLHLKIVDA
+130 PMHLKIVDSGVV
-139 PVAIDNDSITSGI
+139 PYNDSKVSGAITLD
-152 TTIDSSKLSKHTV
+152 TSSLSKHIV

-178 GITVYE
+178 GITVSE
-184 LEQMNPQLG
+184 LEQMNPELG
-193 DGLAQ
+193 EGLSQNAI
-198 YAVINVP
+198 INVP
-205 STAILQTAIAEKG
+205 SKAILKTAIAEKG
-218 YTFYQVQPKE
+218 YRFYEVQPKE
-228 GFYRLKVKTNLTKE
+228 GFYRLKVKINLTKE
-242 QIIAL
+242 QIVAL

-256 DGMIL
+256 EGMIL
-261 KIPTNATTS
+261 KIPSDTATAI
-270 LTGQINIR
+270 TGQINKR

-304 SDSLTLKQQEIKR
+304 SDSLSVKQQQIKK

-354 STAIVSDIINNN
+354 NTAIVSDIINSNT
-366 AFDTFDAVIGPL
+366 FDNFDAVIGPL
-378 GQKNIESAAAML
+378 GQKNIEKAAAML
-390 QDTNVPI
+390 QDTTVPI

-409 KNVFQSLPSNA
+409 KNVFQSLPSDA

-442 TDSAKKI
+442 TDSTKTA
-449 QLAKIIAA
+449 QLAKIMLA
-457 IPDAKI
+457 IPDARI
-463 VSLREEGFLRLEDI
+463 VSLREEGFLRLEDV
-477 EIQIDETKENWV
+477 ENQIDQTKENWV
-489 ILESIDP
+489 ILEATDP

-515 LEEDEEPVDYEIR
+515 LEEDQEPVDYEIR

-534 NTAFDYH
+534 NAAFDYH

-569 FLISYKNKHGVLPNR
+569 FLISYKNKYGVLPNR

-593 YDIVLRLASSED
+593 YDVILRLASSED

-615 TQYIENKFR
+615 TQYIENKFS
-624 YSKGLL
+624 YSKSLL

-639 IIKYQDNLQFQVL
+639 IIKYQENLQFQVL

>member
-1 MKYLVSLCM
+1 M
-10 VSIFFVSS
+10 VCIFFVSS
-18 LSNAQ
+18 MATAQ
-23 KEYETHT
+23 KEYETHR
-30 VQKNQT
+30 VQKNQS

-50 IKKRNPEIENELTV
+50 IKKRNPEIENELSA
-64 GTLLVI
+64 GTLLII
-70 PSVRKSVVT
+70 PTQSKSIDA

-90 RRKETLFSIS
+90 RRKETLITIS
-100 KKYNISID
+100 KKYNVSID

-130 PLHLKIVDA
+130 PMHLKIVDSGVV
-139 PVAIDNDSITSGI
+139 PYNDSKVSGAITLD
-152 TTIDSSKLSKHTV
+152 TSSLSKHIV

-178 GITVYE
+178 GITVSE
-184 LEQMNPQLG
+184 LEQMNPELG
-193 DGLAQ
+193 EGLSQNAI
-198 YAVINVP
+198 INVP
-205 STAILQTAIAEKG
+205 SKAILKTAIAEKG
-218 YTFYQVQPKE
+218 YRFYEVQPKE
-228 GFYRLKVKTNLTKE
+228 GFYRLKVKINLTKE
-242 QIIAL
+242 QIVAL

-256 DGMIL
+256 EGMIL
-261 KIPTNATTS
+261 KIPSDTATAI
-270 LTGQINIR
+270 TGQINKR

-292 AVLLPFRLNKII
+292 AVLLPFRLNKIV
-304 SDSLTLKQQEIKR
+304 SDSLSVKQQEIKR

-354 STAIVSDIINNN
+354 NTAIVSDIINSNT
-366 AFDTFDAVIGPL
+366 FDNFDAVIGPL
-378 GQKNIESAAAML
+378 GQKNIEKAAAML
-390 QDTNVPI
+390 QDTTVPI

-409 KNVFQSLPSNA
+409 KNVFQSLPSDV
-420 MLEDGMLEYIVS
+420 MLEDGMLQYIVS

-442 TDSAKKI
+442 TDSTKTA
-449 QLAKIIAA
+449 QLAKIMLA
-457 IPDAKI
+457 IPDARI
-463 VSLREEGFLRLEDI
+463 VSLREEGFLRLEDV
-477 EIQIDETKENWV
+477 ENQIDQTKENWV
-489 ILESIDP
+489 ILEATDP

-515 LEEDEEPVDYEIR
+515 LEEDQEPVDYEIR

-534 NTAFDYH
+534 NAAFDYH

-569 FLISYKNKHGVLPNR
+569 FLISYKNKYGVLPNR

-593 YDIVLRLASSED
+593 YDVILRLASSED

-615 TQYIENKFR
+615 TQYIENKFS
-624 YSKGLL
+624 YSKSLL

-639 IIKYQDNLQFQVL
+639 IIKYQENLQFQVL

>member
-1 MKYLVSLCM
+1 M
-10 VSIFFVSS
+10 VCIFFVSS
-18 LSNAQ
+18 MATAQ
-23 KEYETHT
+23 KEYETHR
-30 VQKNQT
+30 VQKNQS

-50 IKKRNPEIENELTV
+50 IKKRNPEIENELSA
-64 GTLLVI
+64 GTLLII
-70 PSVRKSVVT
+70 PTQSKSIDA

-90 RRKETLFSIS
+90 RRKETLITIS
-100 KKYNISID
+100 KKYNVSID

-130 PLHLKIVDA
+130 PMHLKIVDSGVV
-139 PVAIDNDSITSGI
+139 PYNDSKVSGAITLD
-152 TTIDSSKLSKHTV
+152 TSSLSKHIV

-178 GITVYE
+178 GITVSE
-184 LEQMNPQLG
+184 LEQMNPELG
-193 DGLAQ
+193 EGLSQNAI
-198 YAVINVP
+198 INVP
-205 STAILQTAIAEKG
+205 SKAILKTAIAEKG
-218 YTFYQVQPKE
+218 YRFYEVQPKE
-228 GFYRLKVKTNLTKE
+228 GFYRLKVKINLTKE
-242 QIIAL
+242 QIVAL

-256 DGMIL
+256 EGMIL
-261 KIPTNATTS
+261 KIPSDTATAI
-270 LTGQINIR
+270 TGQVNKR

-304 SDSLTLKQQEIKR
+304 SDSLSVKQQQIKK

-354 STAIVSDIINNN
+354 NTAIVSDIINSNT
-366 AFDTFDAVIGPL
+366 FDNFDAVIGPL
-378 GQKNIESAAAML
+378 GQKNIEKAAAML
-390 QDTNVPI
+390 QDTTVPI

-409 KNVFQSLPSNA
+409 KNVFQSLPSDV
-420 MLEDGMLEYIVS
+420 MLEDGMLQYIVS

-442 TDSAKKI
+442 TDSTKTA
-449 QLAKIIAA
+449 QLAKIMLA
-457 IPDAKI
+457 IPDARI
-463 VSLREEGFLRLEDI
+463 VSLREEGFLRLEDV
-477 EIQIDETKENWV
+477 ENQIDQTKENWV
-489 ILESIDP
+489 ILEATDP

-515 LEEDEEPVDYEIR
+515 LEEDQEPVDYEIR

-534 NTAFDYH
+534 NAAFDYH

-569 FLISYKNKHGVLPNR
+569 FLISYKNKYGVLPNR

-593 YDIVLRLASSED
+593 YDVILRLASSED

-610 KQEFE
+610 EQEFE
-615 TQYIENKFR
+615 TQYIENKFS
-624 YSKGLL
+624 YSKSLL

-639 IIKYQDNLQFQVL
+639 IIKYQENLQFQVL